1 MGAPNFQVHG
11 HDDGHG
17 HSHSHG
23 LLQRIG
29 YIALCVAVGALLL
42 LYLLGVVRTVAGIDL
57 ALILTLVAGYP
68 LIRHAILDLLQG
80 HFSSHLTIAIAAGAA
95 VWIGEYFA
103 AAEVMFI
110 MLIGEGIEHWTVDR
124 AKGAIAGFVAS
135 QPEQAR
141 VLRDGGEEL
150 VALEEVEIGDVVRV
164 LAGERVPVDGT
175 IERGESSVDQSSVTG
190 EPLPAQL
197 GVGDAVWSG
206 SLNEYGVLDIRSER
220 TGSDTTVA
228 RIASLIEDAQS
239 RRARVVRTA
248 DRLARFFLPA
258 VLVAAGGIYLFT
270 GEMMRTVAALI
281 VACPCALVLAT
292 PAAMASAIAR
302 LAREGALV
310 KGGDVIESLS
320 RIDACVFD
328 KTGTLTCGQPALT
341 GMTSVAGMD
350 EDRLLRLAASA
361 ELTSEHLLGRA
372 LVAEAR
378 ERQLDLSEPE
388 NFRRHPGR
396 GVTATVDGQ
405 EIAVGNQA
413 LLAEVLAAS
422 DAPAP
427 TGRSGPHSLVDAGEG
442 AGDALPAPGGARLD
456 STRAEDEL
464 AAVADHLVPT
474 PGSGETRLAVAVDG
488 AFRGVIALADP
499 LREEAADAVAD
510 LRRTGIDRIVMLTGD
525 AEATARAIGRR
536 AGIDEVEAELLPE
549 DKVHRIRDLSRVDA
563 ARSGRSGKGPAS
575 PGVLMV
581 GDGINDAPSLAAATV
596 GTAFGHGAAD
606 LSAEA
611 AQVVLLPDRLDY
623 LAPLL
628 RYSRR
633 VVARIRSSILI
644 FAFGINFVAVGF
656 AAFGWLPPAAAAI
669 VHQAASLL
677 VILNCVR
684 LLYEGRA
691 VAEREARGWRR
702 IPVLAGPVDGLA
714 AGWSA
719 WNTGRRRAVHRLE
732 HALEDAPARAR
743 AAAPRLLRAAP
754 FALAA
759 VWAASGLRT
768 IDPQEVGLVQRFGRH
783 VGGELGPG
791 LHWRLPWPVDRV
803 TRVEPYRLRVAAVGS
818 PRADAAPTGASYP
831 EPLAG
836 SVLRPGPSSAGG
848 QRGAVASPRSA
859 AQAPP
864 QSYEWNVRHAGFDDA
879 PPLERLMLTGDENL
893 VEVAA
898 RIHYRV
904 ADAAAFAFATA
915 DPALLVETSAER
927 SLRTVLAGHSLDD
940 VLTGKRD
947 GIEKAWRAHLA
958 ALLESLG
965 AGVEVVNATVQDA
978 HPPLDVVDAFR
989 DAASALEQRETLIDE
1004 AEGYALE
1011 RLPIARGEARRQL
1024 LEAEAYRTHRVEA
1037 GRGESERFEMRAGA
1051 YRRANDLHRFRL
1063 QLRTIEGSLAG
1074 KPKLI
1079 TDATGGRKR
1088 FVFVDE
1094 APDRLLD
1101 VFVPPPGPSQNEV
1114 DQ

>member
-1 MGAPNFQVHG
+1 MGSRF

-29 YIALCVAVGALLL
+29 YVALCAAVGVLLL

-141 VLRDGGEEL
+141 VLREGGEEL
-150 VALEEVEIGDVVRV
+150 VALEQVEIGDVVRV
-164 LAGERVPVDGT
+164 LAGERVPVDGM

-197 GVGDAVWSG
+197 GVGDTVWSG

-320 RIDACVFD
+320 RIDACVLD
-328 KTGTLTCGQPALT
+328 KTGTLTCGRPALT
-341 GMTSVAGMD
+341 AVAPVVGMA

-372 LVAEAR
+372 LVTEAR
-378 ERQLDLSEPE
+378 ERQLHLSEPGD
-388 NFRRHPGR
+388 FRLHPGR
-396 GVTATVDGQ
+396 GVTATVDGH

-413 LLAEVLAAS
+413 LLAEVI
-422 DAPAP
+422 
-427 TGRSGPHSLVDAGEG
+427 GEDQIG
-442 AGDALPAPGGARLD
+442 AM
-456 STRAEDEL
+456 AES
-464 AAVADHLVPT
+464 VVPT

-488 AFRGVIALADP
+488 ALAGALALADP
-499 LREEAADAVAD
+499 LRDEATEAVAD
-510 LRRTGIDRIVMLTGD
+510 LRQTGLDPIVMLTGD
-525 AEATARAIGRR
+525 AAGTARTIGRR
-536 AGIDEVEAELLPE
+536 AGIDQVQAELLPE
-549 DKVHRIRDLSRVDA
+549 DKVRRLGELSRGD
-563 ARSGRSGKGPAS
+563 RN
-575 PGVLMV
+575 VLMV
-581 GDGINDAPSLAAATV
+581 GDGINDAPSLAAASV
-596 GTAFGHGAAD
+596 GVAIGHGAAD

-623 LAPLL
+623 LAPLV

-691 VAEREARGWRR
+691 VAAREDRGFGRFR
-702 IPVLAGPVDGLA
+702 ILAGPVDGLA
-714 AGWSA
+714 AGWKA
-719 WNTGRRRAVHRLE
+719 FNAGRRATVHRIE
-732 HALEDAPARAR
+732 HALEGSPARIR
-743 AAAPRLLRAAP
+743 SAAPRLLRAAP

-759 VWAASGLRT
+759 VWAASGLRM
-768 IDPQEVGLVQRFGRH
+768 IDPQEVGLVQRFGQH

-791 LHWRLPWPVDRV
+791 LHLRWPWPVDRV
-803 TRVEPYRLRVAAVGS
+803 TRVEPDRLRMAAVGS
-818 PRADAAPTGASYP
+818 PR
-831 EPLAG
+831 
-836 SVLRPGPSSAGG
+836 
-848 QRGAVASPRSA
+848 GAVAGEAGA
-859 AQAPP
+859 AA
-864 QSYEWNVRHAGFDDA
+864 SYEWNVRHAGFDDT

-904 ADAAAFAFATA
+904 ADAAAFAFVTV

-947 GIEKAWRAHLA
+947 GIEKAWHSHLA

-965 AGVEVVNATVQDA
+965 AGVEVVSATVQDA

-989 DAASALEQRETLIDE
+989 DAASALEERETLIDE

-1024 LEAEAYRTHRVEA
+1024 LEAEAYQNRRVEA
-1037 GRGESERFEMRAGA
+1037 GRGESERFELRAGA

-1063 QLRTIEGSLAG
+1063 QLQTIEGSLAG

-1094 APDRLLD
+1094 TPDRLLD

-1114 DQ
+1114 EQ

>member
-1 MGAPNFQVHG
+1 MGAHFH
-11 HDDGHG
+11 DGHG

-29 YIALCVAVGALLL
+29 YIALCGAVGVLLL
-42 LYLLGVVRTVAGIDL
+42 LYLLGTLRSVAGIDL

-68 LIRHAILDLLQG
+68 LIRHAILDLLHG

-95 VWIGEYFA
+95 VAIGEYFA

-135 QPEQAR
+135 QPDQAR
-141 VLRDGGEEL
+141 VLRNGHEEL
-150 VALEEVEIGDVVRV
+150 IALDEVEIGDLVRV

-190 EPLPAQL
+190 EPLPAEL
-197 GVGDAVWSG
+197 GIGDAVWSG
-206 SLNEYGVLDIRSER
+206 SLNEYGVLEIRSER
-220 TGSDTTVA
+220 TGNDTTVA
-228 RIASLIEDAQS
+228 RIAGLIEDAQS

-248 DRLARFFLPA
+248 DKLARYFLPA
-258 VLVAAGGIYLFT
+258 VLLAAGGIYFFT

-328 KTGTLTCGQPALT
+328 KTGTLTCGRPAVT
-341 GMTSVAGMD
+341 AIAPAAGVTD
-350 EDRLLRLAASA
+350 DSLLQLAASA

-378 ERQLDLSEPE
+378 ERRLDLSEPE
-388 NFRRHPGR
+388 SFKLHPGR
-396 GVTATVDGQ
+396 GVTATALGR
-405 EIAVGNQA
+405 EIAVGNQG
-413 LLAEVLAAS
+413 LLAEVLPE
-422 DAPAP
+422 D
-427 TGRSGPHSLVDAGEG
+427 D
-442 AGDALPAPGGARLD
+442 LD
-456 STRAEDEL
+456 
-464 AAVADHLVPT
+464 AVAEMLQPA

-488 AFRGVIALADP
+488 AFCGAIALADP
-499 LREEAADAVAD
+499 LRDEASDAVAD
-510 LRRTGIDRIVMLTGD
+510 LRRTGADPIVMLTGD

-536 AGIDEVEAELLPE
+536 TRIDQVHAELLPE
-549 DKVHRIRDLSRVDA
+549 DKVRRLRDLSRGD
-563 ARSGRSGKGPAS
+563 RN
-575 PGVLMV
+575 VLMV

-596 GTAFGHGAAD
+596 GVAIGHGAAD

-623 LAPLL
+623 IAPLL

-656 AAFGWLPPAAAAI
+656 AAFGLLPPAAAAI

-691 VAEREARGWRR
+691 VAAREGRGLRR
-702 IPVLAGPVDGLA
+702 FPALASGMDGMTA
-714 AGWSA
+714 TWSS
-719 WNTGRRRAVHRLE
+719 WNAGRRDAVHRLE
-732 HALEDAPARAR
+732 HALQDSPARFR
-743 AAAPRLLRAAP
+743 SLAPRLLRAAP
-754 FALAA
+754 LAILA
-759 VWAASGLRT
+759 VWAASGIRM

-783 VGGELGPG
+783 VGDELGPG
-791 LHWRLPWPVDRV
+791 LHWRWPWPVDRV
-803 TRVEPYRLRVAAVGS
+803 TRVEPDRLRVAAIGS
-818 PRADAAPTGASYP
+818 PRAATPAGADGTADG
-831 EPLAG
+831 EA
-836 SVLRPGPSSAGG
+836 
-848 QRGAVASPRSA
+848 
-859 AQAPP
+859 
-864 QSYEWNVRHAGFDDA
+864 SYEWNVRHAGFDEA

-904 ADAAAFAFATA
+904 ADTAAFAFSTVE
-915 DPALLVETSAER
+915 PALLVEATAER

-940 VLTGKRD
+940 VLTGQRV
-947 GIEKAWRAHLA
+947 GIEKAWAAHLA
-958 ALLESLG
+958 ALLENLG
-965 AGVEVVNATVQDA
+965 TGVEVVSATVQDA

-989 DAASALEQRETLIDE
+989 DAASALEERETLIDE

-1011 RLPIARGEARRQL
+1011 RLPIARGEASRQR
-1024 LEAEAYRTHRVEA
+1024 LEAEAYRTRRVEA
-1037 GRGESERFEMRAGA
+1037 GHGESERFELRAGQ
-1051 YRRANDLHRFRL
+1051 YRQARALHRFRL
-1063 QLRTIEGSLAG
+1063 QIETLESALSG

-1079 TDATGGRKR
+1079 TDAATGRKR

-1094 APDRLLD
+1094 VPDRLLD
-1101 VFVPPPGPSQNEV
+1101 VYVPPPGTPQNEV
-1114 DQ
+1114 DR

>member
-1 MGAPNFQVHG
+1 MGAPDFQVHG

-29 YIALCVAVGALLL
+29 YIALCVAVGVLLL

-141 VLRDGGEEL
+141 VLRDGTGETAEL
-150 VALEEVEIGDVVRV
+150 VALGEVEIGDLVRV
-164 LAGERVPVDGT
+164 LAGERVPVDGM

-220 TGSDTTVA
+220 TGNDTTVA

-248 DRLARFFLPA
+248 DKLARFFLPA

-320 RIDACVFD
+320 RIDACVLD
-328 KTGTLTCGQPALT
+328 KTGTLTCGRPALT
-341 GMTSVAGMD
+341 AIAPVAGMA

-361 ELTSEHLLGRA
+361 ELTSEHLLGRT
-372 LVAEAR
+372 LVTEAR

-388 NFRRHPGR
+388 NFQLHPGR
-396 GVTATVDGQ
+396 GVTATVDGH

-413 LLAEVLAAS
+413 LLAEV
-422 DAPAP
+422 
-427 TGRSGPHSLVDAGEG
+427 VGEDG
-442 AGDALPAPGGARLD
+442 ID
-456 STRAEDEL
+456 
-464 AAVADHLVPT
+464 AVAECVVPT

-488 AFRGVIALADP
+488 VLAGALALADP
-499 LREEAADAVAD
+499 LRAEATDAVAD
-510 LRRTGIDRIVMLTGD
+510 LRQAGVDPIVMLTGD
-525 AEATARAIGRR
+525 AEGTARTIGRR
-536 AGIDEVEAELLPE
+536 AGIDQVQAELLPE
-549 DKVHRIRDLSRVDA
+549 DKVGRLGELSRAD
-563 ARSGRSGKGPAS
+563 RN
-575 PGVLMV
+575 VLMV
-581 GDGINDAPSLAAATV
+581 GDGINDAPSLAAASV
-596 GTAFGHGAAD
+596 GVAIGHGAAD

-628 RYSRR
+628 RYARR

-691 VAEREARGWRR
+691 VAAREDRGFGRFR
-702 IPVLAGPVDGLA
+702 MLAGPVDGLV
-714 AGWSA
+714 AGWKA
-719 WNTGRRRAVHRLE
+719 FNAGRRATVHRLE
-732 HALEDAPARAR
+732 HALEGSPTRIR
-743 AAAPRLLRAAP
+743 YAAPRMLRAAP

-759 VWAASGLRT
+759 IWAASGLRM

-791 LHWRLPWPVDRV
+791 LHLRWPWPVDRV
-803 TRVEPYRLRVAAVGS
+803 TRVEPDRLRMAAVGS
-818 PRADAAPTGASYP
+818 PRGATSTEAGA
-831 EPLAG
+831 EP
-836 SVLRPGPSSAGG
+836 
-848 QRGAVASPRSA
+848 
-859 AQAPP
+859 
-864 QSYEWNVRHAGFDDA
+864 SYEWNVRHAGFDET

-904 ADAAAFAFATA
+904 ADTAAFAFAAA
-915 DPALLVETSAER
+915 DPARLVETSAER

-940 VLTGKRD
+940 VLTGQRD
-947 GIEKAWRAHLA
+947 GIENAWRAHLA
-958 ALLESLG
+958 ALLEGLG
-965 AGVEVVNATVQDA
+965 AGVEVVSATVQDA

-989 DAASALEQRETLIDE
+989 DAASALEERETLIDE

-1024 LEAEAYRTHRVEA
+1024 LEAEAYQNRRVEA

-1063 QLRTIEGSLAG
+1063 QLQTIEGSLAG

-1094 APDRLLD
+1094 TPDRLLD
-1101 VFVPPPGPSQNEV
+1101 VFVPPPGSAQNEV
-1114 DQ
+1114 NQ

>member
-1 MGAPNFQVHG
+1 MGAHF

-29 YIALCVAVGALLL
+29 YIALCVAVGVLLL

-141 VLRDGGEEL
+141 VLRDGTEETAEL
-150 VALEEVEIGDVVRV
+150 VALDEVEIGDLVRV
-164 LAGERVPVDGT
+164 LAGERVPVDGM

-197 GVGDAVWSG
+197 GVGDSVWSG

-248 DRLARFFLPA
+248 DKLARFFLPA

-320 RIDACVFD
+320 RIDACVLD
-328 KTGTLTCGQPALT
+328 KTGTLTCGRPALT
-341 GMTSVAGMD
+341 AIAPVGDMA

-372 LVAEAR
+372 LVTEAR
-378 ERQLDLSEPE
+378 ARRLDLSEPE
-388 NFRRHPGR
+388 NFRLHPGR
-396 GVTATVDGQ
+396 GVTATVDGH

-413 LLAEVLAAS
+413 LLADIV
-422 DAPAP
+422 
-427 TGRSGPHSLVDAGEG
+427 GEDG
-442 AGDALPAPGGARLD
+442 MD
-456 STRAEDEL
+456 
-464 AAVADHLVPT
+464 AVAESVVPT

-488 AFRGVIALADP
+488 ALAGALALADP
-499 LREEAADAVAD
+499 LRDEATEAVAD
-510 LRRTGIDRIVMLTGD
+510 LRQTGVDPIVMLTGD
-525 AEATARAIGRR
+525 AAGTARTIGHR
-536 AGIDEVEAELLPE
+536 AGIDQVQAELLPE
-549 DKVHRIRDLSRVDA
+549 DKVHRLGELSRGD
-563 ARSGRSGKGPAS
+563 RN
-575 PGVLMV
+575 VLMV
-581 GDGINDAPSLAAATV
+581 GDGINDAPSLAAASV
-596 GTAFGHGAAD
+596 GVAIGHGAAD
-606 LSAEA
+606 FSAEA

-691 VAEREARGWRR
+691 VAAREDRGFGRFR
-702 IPVLAGPVDGLA
+702 ILAGPVEGLV
-714 AGWSA
+714 AGWKTF
-719 WNTGRRRAVHRLE
+719 NVGRRATVHRLE
-732 HALEDAPARAR
+732 HALEDSPARIR
-743 AAAPRLLRAAP
+743 SAAPRLLRAAP

-759 VWAASGLRT
+759 VWAASGLRM
-768 IDPQEVGLVQRFGRH
+768 IDPQEVGLVQRFGQH

-791 LHWRLPWPVDRV
+791 LHLRWPWPVDRV
-803 TRVEPYRLRVAAVGS
+803 TRVEPDRLRMAAVGS
-818 PRADAAPTGASYP
+818 PR
-831 EPLAG
+831 
-836 SVLRPGPSSAGG
+836 
-848 QRGAVASPRSA
+848 GAVSNETGVPA
-859 AQAPP
+859 
-864 QSYEWNVRHAGFDDA
+864 SYEWNVRHAGFDET

-904 ADAAAFAFATA
+904 ADAAAFAFAAA
-915 DPALLVETSAER
+915 DPARLVEASAER

-940 VLTGKRD
+940 VLTGERD
-947 GIEKAWRAHLA
+947 GIEKAWHAHLA
-958 ALLESLG
+958 ALLGSLG
-965 AGVEVVNATVQDA
+965 AGVEVVSATLQDA

-989 DAASALEQRETLIDE
+989 DAASALEERETLIDE

-1011 RLPIARGEARRQL
+1011 RLPLARGEARRQL
-1024 LEAEAYRTHRVEA
+1024 LEAEAYQRRRVEA
-1037 GRGESERFEMRAGA
+1037 GRGESERFELRAGA

-1063 QLRTIEGSLAG
+1063 QLQTIEGSLAG

-1101 VFVPPPGPSQNEV
+1101 VFVPPPGPAQNEV

>member
-1 MGAPNFQVHG
+1 MGAPNFQVHS

-29 YIALCVAVGALLL
+29 YVALCVAVGVLLL
-42 LYLLGVVRTVAGIDL
+42 LYLLGVVRTVAGVDL

-103 AAEVMFI
+103 AAEVMLI

-164 LAGERVPVDGT
+164 LAGERVPVDGM

-197 GVGDAVWSG
+197 GIGDAVWSG

-320 RIDACVFD
+320 RIDACVLD
-328 KTGTLTCGQPALT
+328 KTGTLTCGRPALT
-341 GMTSVAGMD
+341 AIAPAGGMA

-372 LVAEAR
+372 LVTEAR

-388 NFRRHPGR
+388 NFRLHPGR
-396 GVTATVDGQ
+396 GVTATVDGH

-413 LLAEVLAAS
+413 LLAEVIG
-422 DAPAP
+422 D
-427 TGRSGPHSLVDAGEG
+427 DQIG
-442 AGDALPAPGGARLD
+442 AM
-456 STRAEDEL
+456 AESVL
-464 AAVADHLVPT
+464 PT

-488 AFRGVIALADP
+488 ALAGALALADP
-499 LREEAADAVAD
+499 LRDEATEAVAD
-510 LRRTGIDRIVMLTGD
+510 LRQAGLEPIVMLTGD
-525 AEATARAIGRR
+525 AEGTARTIGRR
-536 AGIDEVEAELLPE
+536 AGIDQVQAELLPE
-549 DKVHRIRDLSRVDA
+549 EKVRRLGELSRGD
-563 ARSGRSGKGPAS
+563 RN
-575 PGVLMV
+575 VLMV
-581 GDGINDAPSLAAATV
+581 GDGINDAPSLAAASV
-596 GTAFGHGAAD
+596 GVAIGHGAAD

-691 VAEREARGWRR
+691 VAAREDRGFGRFR
-702 IPVLAGPVDGLA
+702 LLAGPVDGLA
-714 AGWSA
+714 AGWNA
-719 WNTGRRRAVHRLE
+719 FNAGRRATVHRLE
-732 HALEDAPARAR
+732 HALQDSPARIR
-743 AAAPRLLRAAP
+743 SAAPRLLRAAP

-759 VWAASGLRT
+759 VWAASGLRM
-768 IDPQEVGLVQRFGRH
+768 IDPQEVGLVQRFGQH

-791 LHWRLPWPVDRV
+791 LHLRWPWPVDRV
-803 TRVEPYRLRVAAVGS
+803 TRVEPDRLRMAAVGS
-818 PRADAAPTGASYP
+818 PREAGAGEAGAPA
-831 EPLAG
+831 
-836 SVLRPGPSSAGG
+836 
-848 QRGAVASPRSA
+848 
-859 AQAPP
+859 
-864 QSYEWNVRHAGFDDA
+864 SYEWNVRHAGFDDT

-904 ADAAAFAFATA
+904 ADAAAFTFATA

-940 VLTGKRD
+940 VLTGRRD
-947 GIEKAWRAHLA
+947 GIEKAWHSHLA

-965 AGVEVVNATVQDA
+965 AGVEVVSATVQDA

-989 DAASALEQRETLIDE
+989 DAASALEERETLIDE

-1024 LEAEAYRTHRVEA
+1024 LEAEAYQSRRVEE
-1037 GRGESERFEMRAGA
+1037 GRGESERFELRAGA

-1063 QLRTIEGSLAG
+1063 QLQTIEGSLAG

-1094 APDRLLD
+1094 TPDRLLD

-1114 DQ
+1114 EQ

>member
-1 MGAPNFQVHG
+1 MGAHF
-11 HDDGHG
+11 HDEGHG

-29 YIALCVAVGALLL
+29 YIALCVAVGVLLL

-57 ALILTLVAGYP
+57 ALVLTLVAGYP

-141 VLRDGGEEL
+141 VLRDGGEEF
-150 VALEEVEIGDVVRV
+150 VALGEVEIGDLVRV
-164 LAGERVPVDGT
+164 LAGERVPVDGM

-248 DRLARFFLPA
+248 DKLARYFLPA
-258 VLVAAGGIYLFT
+258 VLVAAGAIYLFT

-320 RIDACVFD
+320 RIDSCVLD
-328 KTGTLTCGQPALT
+328 KTGTLTCGRPALT
-341 GMTSVAGMD
+341 AIAPVAGMAD
-350 EDRLLRLAASA
+350 DRLLRLAASA

-372 LVAEAR
+372 LVTEAR

-388 NFRRHPGR
+388 NFRLHPGR
-396 GVTATVDGQ
+396 GVTATVDGH
-405 EIAVGNQA
+405 EVAVGNQA
-413 LLAEVLAAS
+413 LLADIV
-422 DAPAP
+422 
-427 TGRSGPHSLVDAGEG
+427 GENG
-442 AGDALPAPGGARLD
+442 ID
-456 STRAEDEL
+456 
-464 AAVADHLVPT
+464 AVAESVVPT

-488 AFRGVIALADP
+488 VLAGALALADP
-499 LREEAADAVAD
+499 LRDEATHAVAD
-510 LRRTGIDRIVMLTGD
+510 LRQAGVDPIVMLTGD
-525 AEATARAIGRR
+525 AKGTARTIGRR
-536 AGIDEVEAELLPE
+536 AGIDQVQAELLPE
-549 DKVHRIRDLSRVDA
+549 DKVRRLGELSRGD
-563 ARSGRSGKGPAS
+563 RN
-575 PGVLMV
+575 VLMV
-581 GDGINDAPSLAAATV
+581 GDGINDAPSLAAASV
-596 GTAFGHGAAD
+596 GVAIGHGAAD

-628 RYSRR
+628 RYARR

-656 AAFGWLPPAAAAI
+656 AAFGWLPPAGAAI

-691 VAEREARGWRR
+691 VAAREERGLGRFRTLAAPVGGLVAGWR
-702 IPVLAGPVDGLA
+702 
-714 AGWSA
+714 A
-719 WNTGRRRAVHRLE
+719 WNAGRRAAVHRLE
-732 HALEDAPARAR
+732 HALQDSPARIR
-743 AAAPRLLRAAP
+743 SAAPRLLRAAP

-759 VWAASGLRT
+759 VWAASGLRM
-768 IDPQEVGLVQRFGRH
+768 IDPQEVGLVQRFGQH
-783 VGGELGPG
+783 VGDELGPG
-791 LHWRLPWPVDRV
+791 LHLRWPWPVDRV
-803 TRVEPYRLRVAAVGS
+803 TRVEPDRLRMAAVGS
-818 PRADAAPTGASYP
+818 PRGAASTETGVPA
-831 EPLAG
+831 
-836 SVLRPGPSSAGG
+836 
-848 QRGAVASPRSA
+848 
-859 AQAPP
+859 
-864 QSYEWNVRHAGFDDA
+864 SYEWNVRHAGFDET

-904 ADAAAFAFATA
+904 ADAAAFAFATD

-958 ALLESLG
+958 ALLENLG
-965 AGVEVVNATVQDA
+965 AGVEVVSATVQDA

-989 DAASALEQRETLIDE
+989 DAASALEERETLIDE

-1024 LEAEAYRTHRVEA
+1024 LEAEAYQNRRVEA
-1037 GRGESERFEMRAGA
+1037 GRGESERFELRAGA

-1063 QLRTIEGSLAG
+1063 QLQTIEGSLAG

-1094 APDRLLD
+1094 TPDRLLD
-1101 VFVPPPGPSQNEV
+1101 VFVPPPGPAQNEV

>member
-1 MGAPNFQVHG
+1 MGAHF

-17 HSHSHG
+17 HGHSHG

-29 YIALCVAVGALLL
+29 FIALCGAVGVLLL
-42 LYLLGVVRTVAGIDL
+42 LYLTGALRTVAGIDL

-68 LIRHAILDLLQG
+68 LIRHAILDLLRG

-95 VWIGEYFA
+95 VAIGEYFA

-124 AKGAIAGFVAS
+124 AKGAIAGFVSS
-135 QPEQAR
+135 QPDQVR

-150 VALEEVEIGDVVRV
+150 VPLHEVEVGDLVRV
-164 LAGERVPVDGT
+164 LAGERVAVDGT

-190 EPLPAQL
+190 EPLPAEL

-228 RIASLIEDAQS
+228 RIANLIEDAQS

-248 DRLARFFLPA
+248 DRLARYFLPA
-258 VLVAAGGIYLFT
+258 VLVAAAAIYFFT

-320 RIDACVFD
+320 RIDTCALD
-328 KTGTLTCGQPALT
+328 KTGTLTCGRPALAAILP
-341 GMTSVAGMD
+341 VAGMT
-350 EDRLLRLAASA
+350 ENRLLQLAASA

-372 LVAEAR
+372 LVTEAR
-378 ERQLDLSEPE
+378 ERQFALSEPE
-388 NFRRHPGR
+388 SFKLHPGR
-396 GVTATVDGQ
+396 GVTATALGH

-413 LLAEVLAAS
+413 LLADVVNQDDL
-422 DAPAP
+422 DAIAE
-427 TGRSGPHSLVDAGEG
+427 SLQ
-442 AGDALPAPGGARLD
+442 
-456 STRAEDEL
+456 
-464 AAVADHLVPT
+464 PT
-474 PGSGETRLAVAVDG
+474 PGSGETRLAVAIDG
-488 AFRGVIALADP
+488 AFAGAIALADP
-499 LREEAADAVAD
+499 LRDEATDAVAD
-510 LRRTGIDRIVMLTGD
+510 LRRAGVDPIVMLTGD
-525 AEATARAIGRR
+525 AEATARAIGRLAR
-536 AGIDEVEAELLPE
+536 IDQVQAELLPE
-549 DKVHRIRDLSRVDA
+549 EKVRRLRDLSRGE
-563 ARSGRSGKGPAS
+563 RN
-575 PGVLMV
+575 VLMV

-596 GTAFGHGAAD
+596 GVAIGHGAAD

-644 FAFGINFVAVGF
+644 FAFGVNFVAVGF

-691 VAEREARGWRR
+691 VAERQGGRLGRFPA
-702 IPVLAGPVDGLA
+702 LAGAAEGMA
-714 AGWSA
+714 AGWRS
-719 WNTGRRRAVHRLE
+719 WNAGRREAVHRLE
-732 HALEDAPARAR
+732 HALEDSPARLR
-743 AAAPRLLRAAP
+743 SLAPRLLRAAP
-754 FALAA
+754 FAVLA
-759 VWAASGLRT
+759 VWAASGVRT
-768 IDPQEVGLVQRFGRH
+768 IGPQEVGLAQRFGRH

-791 LHWRLPWPVDRV
+791 LHWRWPWPVDRV
-803 TRVEPYRLRVAAVGS
+803 TRVEPDRLRVAAVGS
-818 PRADAAPTGASYP
+818 PRSPAPTGASG
-831 EPLAG
+831 A
-836 SVLRPGPSSAGG
+836 AGG
-848 QRGAVASPRSA
+848 EAT
-859 AQAPP
+859 
-864 QSYEWNVRHAGFDDA
+864 YEWNVRHAGFDET

-898 RIHYRV
+898 RVHYRV
-904 ADAAAFAFATA
+904 ADPAAFTFATA
-915 DPALLVETSAER
+915 DPALLVEASAER
-927 SLRTVLAGHSLDD
+927 SLRTVLASHSLDD
-940 VLTGKRD
+940 VLTGKRE
-947 GIEKAWRAHLA
+947 GIERAWSEHLA
-958 ALLESLG
+958 AVLDRLG
-965 AGVEVVNATVQDA
+965 IGVEVVSATVQDA

-989 DAASALEQRETLIDE
+989 DAASALEERETLIDQ

-1011 RLPIARGEARRQL
+1011 RLPVARGEAQRQL
-1024 LEAEAYRTHRVEA
+1024 LEAEGYRNERVEA
-1037 GRGESERFEMRAGA
+1037 GRGESRRFELRAGG
-1051 YRRANDLHRFRL
+1051 YRRDLNLHRFRL
-1063 QLRTIEGSLAG
+1063 QLETLESSLAG
-1074 KPKLI
+1074 RPKLI
-1079 TDATGGRKR
+1079 TDADAGRKR

-1094 APDRLLD
+1094 PGDRLLD
-1101 VFVPPPGPSQNEV
+1101 VYVPPPGTAQNEV

>member
-1 MGAPNFQVHG
+1 MGAHF

-29 YIALCVAVGALLL
+29 YIALCVAVGVLLL
-42 LYLLGVVRTVAGIDL
+42 LYLLDVVRTVAGIDL

-80 HFSSHLTIAIAAGAA
+80 RFSSHLTIAIAAGAA

-110 MLIGEGIEHWTVDR
+110 MLVGEGIEHWTVDR

-141 VLRDGGEEL
+141 VLRNGGEEL
-150 VALEEVEIGDVVRV
+150 VALGEVEIGDLVRV
-164 LAGERVPVDGT
+164 LAGERVPVDGM

-197 GVGDAVWSG
+197 GIGDAVWSG

-220 TGSDTTVA
+220 TGGDTTVA
-228 RIASLIEDAQS
+228 RIARLIEDAQS

-248 DRLARFFLPA
+248 DKLARYFLPA
-258 VLVAAGGIYLFT
+258 VLVAAAGIYLFT

-302 LAREGALV
+302 LAREGVLV

-320 RIDACVFD
+320 RIDACVLD
-328 KTGTLTCGQPALT
+328 KTGTLTCGRPALT
-341 GMTSVAGMD
+341 AIAPVGGMA

-372 LVAEAR
+372 LVTEAR
-378 ERQLDLSEPE
+378 ERRLDLSEPE
-388 NFRRHPGR
+388 SFRLHPGR
-396 GVTATVDGQ
+396 GVTATVDGH

-413 LLAEVLAAS
+413 LVAEV
-422 DAPAP
+422 
-427 TGRSGPHSLVDAGEG
+427 VGE
-442 AGDALPAPGGARLD
+442 DRM
-456 STRAEDEL
+456 
-464 AAVADHLVPT
+464 AAVAESVVPT

-488 AFRGVIALADP
+488 AMAGALALADP
-499 LREEAADAVAD
+499 LRDQATEAVAD
-510 LRRTGIDRIVMLTGD
+510 LRQTGVDPIVMLTGD
-525 AEATARAIGRR
+525 AETTARTIGRQ
-536 AGIDEVEAELLPE
+536 AGIDQVQAELLPE
-549 DKVHRIRDLSRVDA
+549 DKVRRLGELSRGD
-563 ARSGRSGKGPAS
+563 RN
-575 PGVLMV
+575 VLMV
-581 GDGINDAPSLAAATV
+581 GDGINDAPSLAAAAV
-596 GTAFGHGAAD
+596 GVAIGHGAAD

-628 RYSRR
+628 RYARR

-669 VHQAASLL
+669 VHQTASLL

-691 VAEREARGWRR
+691 VAAREGRGLGRFR
-702 IPVLAGPVDGLA
+702 IVAGPVDGLV
-714 AGWSA
+714 AGWRSFDA
-719 WNTGRRRAVHRLE
+719 GRRATVHRLE
-732 HALEDAPARAR
+732 HALEESPARIR
-743 AAAPRLLRAAP
+743 SAAPRLLRAAA
-754 FALAA
+754 FALALI
-759 VWAASGLRT
+759 WAASGLRM
-768 IDPQEVGLVQRFGRH
+768 IDPQEIGLVQRFGRH

-791 LHWRLPWPVDRV
+791 LHLRWPRPVDRV
-803 TRVEPYRLRVAAVGS
+803 TRVEPDRLRMAAVGS
-818 PRADAAPTGASYP
+818 PRGATAT
-831 EPLAG
+831 EA
-836 SVLRPGPSSAGG
+836 
-848 QRGAVASPRSA
+848 GAVP
-859 AQAPP
+859 
-864 QSYEWNVRHAGFDDA
+864 SYEWNARHAGFDET

-904 ADAAAFAFATA
+904 ADAAAFAFTTA

-940 VLTGKRD
+940 VLTGERE
-947 GIEKAWRAHLA
+947 GIEMAWQTHLA

-965 AGVEVVNATVQDA
+965 AGVEVVSATVQDA

-989 DAASALEQRETLIDE
+989 DAASALEERETLIDE

-1024 LEAEAYRTHRVEA
+1024 LEAEAYQNRRVEA
-1037 GRGESERFEMRAGA
+1037 GRGESERFELRAGA

-1063 QLRTIEGSLAG
+1063 QLQTIERSLAG

-1094 APDRLLD
+1094 ASGRLLD
-1101 VFVPPPGPSQNEV
+1101 VFVPPPGSAQNEV

>member
-29 YIALCVAVGALLL
+29 YIALCVAVGVLLL

-57 ALILTLVAGYP
+57 ALILTLIAGYP

-141 VLRDGGEEL
+141 VLRDGREEL
-150 VALEEVEIGDVVRV
+150 VALGEVEIGDMVRV
-164 LAGERVPVDGT
+164 LAGERVPVDGL

-220 TGSDTTVA
+220 TGNDTTVA
-228 RIASLIEDAQS
+228 RIASLIEYAQS

-248 DRLARFFLPA
+248 DKLARFFLPA

-320 RIDACVFD
+320 RIDACVLD
-328 KTGTLTCGQPALT
+328 KTGTLTCGRPALT
-341 GMTSVAGMD
+341 AIAPVGAVP

-378 ERQLDLSEPE
+378 ERQLDLSEPG
-388 NFRRHPGR
+388 NFRLHPGR
-396 GVTATVDGQ
+396 GVTATVDGH

-413 LLAEVLAAS
+413 LLAEV
-422 DAPAP
+422 
-427 TGRSGPHSLVDAGEG
+427 VGEDG
-442 AGDALPAPGGARLD
+442 I
-456 STRAEDEL
+456 
-464 AAVADHLVPT
+464 AAVAESVVPA

-488 AFRGVIALADP
+488 ALAGALALADP
-499 LREEAADAVAD
+499 LRDEATEAVAD
-510 LRRTGIDRIVMLTGD
+510 LRQTGVDPIVMLTGD
-525 AEATARAIGRR
+525 AAGTARTIGRR
-536 AGIDEVEAELLPE
+536 AGIDQVQAELLPE
-549 DKVHRIRDLSRVDA
+549 DKVRRLGELSRGD
-563 ARSGRSGKGPAS
+563 RN
-575 PGVLMV
+575 VLMV
-581 GDGINDAPSLAAATV
+581 GDGINDAPSLAAASV
-596 GTAFGHGAAD
+596 GVAIGHGAAD

-628 RYSRR
+628 RYARR

-669 VHQAASLL
+669 VHQTASLL

-691 VAEREARGWRR
+691 VAAREDRGFGRFR
-702 IPVLAGPVDGLA
+702 ILAGPVDGLV
-714 AGWSA
+714 AGWKGFNA
-719 WNTGRRRAVHRLE
+719 GRRDAVHRLE
-732 HALEDAPARAR
+732 HALEDSPARIR
-743 AAAPRLLRAAP
+743 SAAPRLLRAAP
-754 FALAA
+754 FALVAI
-759 VWAASGLRT
+759 WAASGLRM

-791 LHWRLPWPVDRV
+791 LHLRWPWPVDRV
-803 TRVEPYRLRVAAVGS
+803 TRVEPDRLRMAAVGS
-818 PRADAAPTGASYP
+818 PRGALPS
-831 EPLAG
+831 EP
-836 SVLRPGPSSAGG
+836 
-848 QRGAVASPRSA
+848 GAEP
-859 AQAPP
+859 
-864 QSYEWNVRHAGFDDA
+864 SYEWNVRHAGFDET

-904 ADAAAFAFATA
+904 ADAAAFAFAAA

-940 VLTGKRD
+940 VLTGRRD
-947 GIEKAWRAHLA
+947 GIEKAWHAHLA

-965 AGVEVVNATVQDA
+965 AGVEVVSATVQDA

-989 DAASALEQRETLIDE
+989 DAASALEERETLIDE

-1024 LEAEAYRTHRVEA
+1024 LEAEAYQKRRVEA
-1037 GRGESERFEMRAGA
+1037 GRGESERFAMRAGA

-1063 QLRTIEGSLAG
+1063 QLQTIEGSLAG

-1094 APDRLLD
+1094 TSDRLLD
-1101 VFVPPPGPSQNEV
+1101 VFVPPPGTAQNEV
-1114 DQ
+1114 EQ

>member
-1 MGAPNFQVHG
+1 MGAPNFQVHSD
-11 HDDGHG
+11 DDGHG

-29 YIALCVAVGALLL
+29 YVALCVAVGVLLL

-150 VALEEVEIGDVVRV
+150 VPLEEVEIGDVVRV
-164 LAGERVPVDGT
+164 LAGERVPVDGM

-248 DRLARFFLPA
+248 DKLARYFLPA

-320 RIDACVFD
+320 RIDACVLD
-328 KTGTLTCGQPALT
+328 KTGTLTCGRPALT
-341 GMTSVAGMD
+341 AIAPAGGMA

-378 ERQLDLSEPE
+378 ERQLDLAEPG
-388 NFRRHPGR
+388 NFRLHPGR
-396 GVTATVDGQ
+396 GVTATVDGH

-413 LLAEVLAAS
+413 LLAEV
-422 DAPAP
+422 
-427 TGRSGPHSLVDAGEG
+427 VGEDQLG
-442 AGDALPAPGGARLD
+442 
-456 STRAEDEL
+456 
-464 AAVADHLVPT
+464 AVAESVLPT

-488 AFRGVIALADP
+488 ALAGALALADP
-499 LREEAADAVAD
+499 LRDEATEAVAD
-510 LRRTGIDRIVMLTGD
+510 LRRTGLDPIVMLTGD
-525 AEATARAIGRR
+525 AEGTARTIGSR
-536 AGIDEVEAELLPE
+536 AGIDQVQAELLPE
-549 DKVHRIRDLSRVDA
+549 DKVRRLGELSRGD
-563 ARSGRSGKGPAS
+563 RN
-575 PGVLMV
+575 VLMV
-581 GDGINDAPSLAAATV
+581 GDGINDAPSLAAASV
-596 GTAFGHGAAD
+596 GVAIGHGAAD

-656 AAFGWLPPAAAAI
+656 AAFGWLPPAAAAV

-691 VAEREARGWRR
+691 VAAREDRGLGRFR
-702 IPVLAGPVDGLA
+702 ILAGPVDGLA
-714 AGWSA
+714 AGWKA
-719 WNTGRRRAVHRLE
+719 FNAGRHATVHRIE
-732 HALEDAPARAR
+732 HALEDSPARIR
-743 AAAPRLLRAAP
+743 SAAPRLLRAAP
-754 FALAA
+754 LALAA
-759 VWAASGLRT
+759 VWVSSGLRM
-768 IDPQEVGLVQRFGRH
+768 IDPQEVGLVQRFGQH

-791 LHWRLPWPVDRV
+791 LHLRWPWPIDRV
-803 TRVEPYRLRVAAVGS
+803 TRVEPDRLRMAAVGS
-818 PRADAAPTGASYP
+818 PREAGAGETGA
-831 EPLAG
+831 
-836 SVLRPGPSSAGG
+836 
-848 QRGAVASPRSA
+848 A
-859 AQAPP
+859 A
-864 QSYEWNVRHAGFDDA
+864 SYEWNVRHAGFDET

-915 DPALLVETSAER
+915 DPARLVETSAER

-940 VLTGKRD
+940 VLTGRRD
-947 GIEKAWRAHLA
+947 GIEKAWHAHLA

-965 AGVEVVNATVQDA
+965 AGVEVVSATVQDA

-989 DAASALEQRETLIDE
+989 DAASALEERETLIDE

-1024 LEAEAYRTHRVEA
+1024 LEAEAYQNRRVEA
-1037 GRGESERFEMRAGA
+1037 GRGESERFELRAGA

-1063 QLRTIEGSLAG
+1063 QLQTIEGSLAG

-1094 APDRLLD
+1094 TPDRLLD
-1101 VFVPPPGPSQNEV
+1101 VFVPPPGPAQNEV
-1114 DQ
+1114 EQ

>member
-11 HDDGHG
+11 QDDGHG

-23 LLQRIG
+23 LLQRVG
-29 YIALCVAVGALLL
+29 YIALCVAVGVLLL

-164 LAGERVPVDGT
+164 LAGERVPVDGM
-175 IERGESSVDQSSVTG
+175 IERGASSVDQSSVTG

-228 RIASLIEDAQS
+228 RIANLIEDAQS

-248 DRLARFFLPA
+248 DKLARYFLPA

-320 RIDACVFD
+320 RIDACVLD
-328 KTGTLTCGQPALT
+328 KTGTLTCGRPALT
-341 GMTSVAGMD
+341 AIAPVGGMA

-372 LVAEAR
+372 LVTEAR

-388 NFRRHPGR
+388 DFRLHPGR
-396 GVTATVDGQ
+396 GVTATVDGH

-413 LLAEVLAAS
+413 LLAEVI
-422 DAPAP
+422 
-427 TGRSGPHSLVDAGEG
+427 GKEQIG
-442 AGDALPAPGGARLD
+442 
-456 STRAEDEL
+456 
-464 AAVADHLVPT
+464 AVAESVLPT

-488 AFRGVIALADP
+488 ALAGALALADP
-499 LREEAADAVAD
+499 LRAEATDAVTD
-510 LRRTGIDRIVMLTGD
+510 LRQTGVDPIVMLTGD
-525 AEATARAIGRR
+525 AEETARTIGRR
-536 AGIDEVEAELLPE
+536 AGIDQVQAELLPE
-549 DKVHRIRDLSRVDA
+549 DKVRRLGELSRGD
-563 ARSGRSGKGPAS
+563 RN
-575 PGVLMV
+575 VLMV
-581 GDGINDAPSLAAATV
+581 GDGINDAPSLAAASV

-691 VAEREARGWRR
+691 VAAREDRGFGRFR
-702 IPVLAGPVDGLA
+702 LLAGPVDGLV
-714 AGWSA
+714 AGWNA
-719 WNTGRRRAVHRLE
+719 FKAGRRETVHRLE
-732 HALEDAPARAR
+732 HALEDSPARIR
-743 AAAPRLLRAAP
+743 SAAPRLLRAAP

-759 VWAASGLRT
+759 VWAASGLRM

-791 LHWRLPWPVDRV
+791 LHLRWPWPVDRV
-803 TRVEPYRLRVAAVGS
+803 TRVEPDRLRMAAVGS
-818 PRADAAPTGASYP
+818 PREAGAGETGTPA
-831 EPLAG
+831 
-836 SVLRPGPSSAGG
+836 
-848 QRGAVASPRSA
+848 
-859 AQAPP
+859 
-864 QSYEWNVRHAGFDDA
+864 SYEWNVRHAGFDDT

-904 ADAAAFAFATA
+904 ADAAAFTFATA

-940 VLTGKRD
+940 VLTGKRE
-947 GIEKAWRAHLA
+947 GIEKAWHSHLA
-958 ALLESLG
+958 ALLDSLG
-965 AGVEVVNATVQDA
+965 AGVEVVSATVQDA

-989 DAASALEQRETLIDE
+989 DAASALEERETLIDE

-1024 LEAEAYRTHRVEA
+1024 LEAEAYQNRRVEA
-1037 GRGESERFEMRAGA
+1037 GRGESERFELRAGA

-1063 QLRTIEGSLAG
+1063 QLQTIEDSLAG

-1094 APDRLLD
+1094 TPDRLLD

-1114 DQ
+1114 EQ

>member
-1 MGAPNFQVHG
+1 MGGHFQ
-11 HDDGHG
+11 DDGHG

-29 YIALCVAVGALLL
+29 YIALCVAVGVLLL

-164 LAGERVPVDGT
+164 LAGERVPVDGM
-175 IERGESSVDQSSVTG
+175 IERGASSVDQSSVTG

-248 DRLARFFLPA
+248 DKLARYFLPA
-258 VLVAAGGIYLFT
+258 VLLAAGGIYLFT

-320 RIDACVFD
+320 RIDACVLD
-328 KTGTLTCGQPALT
+328 KTGTLTCGRPALT
-341 GMTSVAGMD
+341 AIAPVGGMEA
-350 EDRLLRLAASA
+350 DRLLRLAASA

-372 LVAEAR
+372 LVTEAR

-388 NFRRHPGR
+388 NFRLHPGR
-396 GVTATVDGQ
+396 GVTATVDGH
-405 EIAVGNQA
+405 EITVGNQA
-413 LLAEVLAAS
+413 LLAEVVGEDQIGALA
-422 DAPAP
+422 
-427 TGRSGPHSLVDAGEG
+427 
-442 AGDALPAPGGARLD
+442 D
-456 STRAEDEL
+456 S
-464 AAVADHLVPT
+464 VVST

-488 AFRGVIALADP
+488 ALAGALALADP
-499 LREEAADAVAD
+499 LRAEATDAVAD
-510 LRRTGIDRIVMLTGD
+510 LRQTGVDPIVMLTGD
-525 AEATARAIGRR
+525 AEGTARTIGRR
-536 AGIDEVEAELLPE
+536 AGIDQVQAELLPE
-549 DKVHRIRDLSRVDA
+549 DKVRRLGELSRGD
-563 ARSGRSGKGPAS
+563 RN
-575 PGVLMV
+575 VLMV
-581 GDGINDAPSLAAATV
+581 GDGINDAPSLAAASV
-596 GTAFGHGAAD
+596 GVAIGHGAAD

-691 VAEREARGWRR
+691 VAAREDRGFGRFR
-702 IPVLAGPVDGLA
+702 VLAGPVEGLV
-714 AGWSA
+714 AGWRAFSA
-719 WNTGRRRAVHRLE
+719 GRRAAVHRLE
-732 HALEDAPARAR
+732 HALQDSPARIR
-743 AAAPRLLRAAP
+743 SAAPRLLRAAP

-759 VWAASGLRT
+759 VWAASGLRM
-768 IDPQEVGLVQRFGRH
+768 IDPQEVGLVQRFGH
-783 VGGELGPG
+783 HAGGELGPG
-791 LHWRLPWPVDRV
+791 LHLRWPWPIDRV
-803 TRVEPYRLRVAAVGS
+803 TRIEPDRLRMAAVGS
-818 PRADAAPTGASYP
+818 PREAGAGETG
-831 EPLAG
+831 
-836 SVLRPGPSSAGG
+836 
-848 QRGAVASPRSA
+848 SA
-859 AQAPP
+859 A
-864 QSYEWNVRHAGFDDA
+864 SYEWNVRHAGFDDT

-940 VLTGKRD
+940 VLTGRRD
-947 GIEKAWRAHLA
+947 GIETAWHTHLS
-958 ALLESLG
+958 ALLEGLG
-965 AGVEVVNATVQDA
+965 AGVEVVSATLQDA

-989 DAASALEQRETLIDE
+989 DAASALEERETLIDE

-1024 LEAEAYRTHRVEA
+1024 LEAEAYQTRRVEA
-1037 GRGESERFEMRAGA
+1037 GRGESERFDLRAAA

-1063 QLRTIEGSLAG
+1063 QLQTIENSLAG

-1094 APDRLLD
+1094 TPDRLLD

-1114 DQ
+1114 EQ

>member
-1 MGAPNFQVHG
+1 MGAHF

-29 YIALCVAVGALLL
+29 YIALCVATGVLLL

-141 VLRDGGEEL
+141 VLRNGGEEF
-150 VALEEVEIGDVVRV
+150 VALGEVEIGDLVRV
-164 LAGERVPVDGT
+164 LAGERVPVDGM

-220 TGSDTTVA
+220 TGTDTTVA

-248 DRLARFFLPA
+248 DKLARFFLPA

-320 RIDACVFD
+320 RIDACVLD
-328 KTGTLTCGQPALT
+328 KTGTLTCGHPALT
-341 GMTSVAGMD
+341 AIAPVGGVA
-350 EDRLLRLAASA
+350 ENRLLRLAASA

-388 NFRRHPGR
+388 SFRLHPGR
-396 GVTATVDGQ
+396 GVTATVDGH
-405 EIAVGNQA
+405 EVAVGNQA
-413 LLAEVLAAS
+413 LLADIVGE
-422 DAPAP
+422 DG
-427 TGRSGPHSLVDAGEG
+427 TG
-442 AGDALPAPGGARLD
+442 
-456 STRAEDEL
+456 
-464 AAVADHLVPT
+464 AVAESVLPT

-488 AFRGVIALADP
+488 VLAGALALADP
-499 LREEAADAVAD
+499 LRDEATGAVAD
-510 LRRTGIDRIVMLTGD
+510 LRQAGVDPIVMLTGD
-525 AEATARAIGRR
+525 AEGTARMIGRR
-536 AGIDEVEAELLPE
+536 AGIDQVQAELLPE
-549 DKVHRIRDLSRVDA
+549 EKVRRLGELSRGD
-563 ARSGRSGKGPAS
+563 RN
-575 PGVLMV
+575 VLMV
-581 GDGINDAPSLAAATV
+581 GDGINDAPSLAAASV
-596 GTAFGHGAAD
+596 GVAIGHGAAD

-628 RYSRR
+628 RYARR
-633 VVARIRSSILI
+633 VVARIRGSILI

-691 VAEREARGWRR
+691 VAAREDRR
-702 IPVLAGPVDGLA
+702 FGRFRVLAGPVDGLV
-714 AGWSA
+714 AGWNGFNA
-719 WNTGRRRAVHRLE
+719 GRRAAIHRLE
-732 HALEDAPARAR
+732 HALEESPARIR
-743 AAAPRLLRAAP
+743 SGAPRLLRAAP

-759 VWAASGLRT
+759 IWAASGLRM

-791 LHWRLPWPVDRV
+791 LHLRWPWPVDRV
-803 TRVEPYRLRVAAVGS
+803 TRVEPDRLRMTAVGS
-818 PRADAAPTGASYP
+818 PRGATLSDTASEDAA
-831 EPLAG
+831 
-836 SVLRPGPSSAGG
+836 
-848 QRGAVASPRSA
+848 A
-859 AQAPP
+859 AT
-864 QSYEWNVRHAGFDDA
+864 YEWNVRHAGFDET

-904 ADAAAFAFATA
+904 ADPAAFAFATA
-915 DPALLVETSAER
+915 DPARLVETSAER
-927 SLRTVLAGHSLDD
+927 SLRTVLAGHTLDD
-940 VLTGKRD
+940 VLTGRRD
-947 GIEKAWRAHLA
+947 GIEKAWHAHLA
-958 ALLESLG
+958 ALLGSLG
-965 AGVEVVNATVQDA
+965 AGVEVVSATVQDA

-989 DAASALEQRETLIDE
+989 DAASALEERETLIDE
-1004 AEGYALE
+1004 AEGYALQ

-1024 LEAEAYRTHRVEA
+1024 LEAEAYRNRRVEA
-1037 GRGESERFEMRAGA
+1037 GRGESERFELRAGA
-1051 YRRANDLHRFRL
+1051 YRRANALQRFRL
-1063 QLRTIEGSLAG
+1063 QLRAIEGSLAG

-1088 FVFVDE
+1088 FVFVDD

-1114 DQ
+1114 EQ

>member
-1 MGAPNFQVHG
+1 MGSPNFQVYG

-29 YIALCVAVGALLL
+29 YIALCGAVGVLLL

-141 VLRDGGEEL
+141 VLYSGREEL
-150 VALEEVEIGDVVRV
+150 VALGEVEIGDLVRV
-164 LAGERVPVDGT
+164 LAGERVPVDGM

-197 GVGDAVWSG
+197 GIGDAVWSG

-228 RIASLIEDAQS
+228 RIANLIEDAQS

-248 DRLARFFLPA
+248 DKLARFFLPA
-258 VLVAAGGIYLFT
+258 VLLAAVGIYFFT

-320 RIDACVFD
+320 RIDACVLD
-328 KTGTLTCGQPALT
+328 KTGTLTCGRPALA
-341 GMTSVAGMD
+341 GVAPVAGMD
-350 EDRLLRLAASA
+350 EARLLQLAASA

-372 LVAEAR
+372 LVTEAR
-378 ERQLDLSEPE
+378 ERQIELSEPE
-388 NFRRHPGR
+388 NFKLHPGR
-396 GVTATVDGQ
+396 GVTASVDGH
-405 EIAVGNQA
+405 EVVVGNQA
-413 LLAEVLAAS
+413 LLARVVAEDDLGAVAE
-422 DAPAP
+422 
-427 TGRSGPHSLVDAGEG
+427 SLVPE
-442 AGDALPAPGGARLD
+442 PG
-456 STRAEDEL
+456 T
-464 AAVADHLVPT
+464 
-474 PGSGETRLAVAVDG
+474 GETRLAVAVDG
-488 AFRGVIALADP
+488 AFTGAFALADP
-499 LREEAADAVAD
+499 LRDEAADAVGD
-510 LRRTGIDRIVMLTGD
+510 LRQTGVDPIVMLTGD

-536 AGIDEVEAELLPE
+536 TRIDQVQAELLPE
-549 DKVHRIRDLSRVDA
+549 EKVRQLRELSRGD
-563 ARSGRSGKGPAS
+563 RN
-575 PGVLMV
+575 VLMV
-581 GDGINDAPSLAAATV
+581 GDGINDAPSLAAASV
-596 GTAFGHGAAD
+596 GVAIGHGAAD

-644 FAFGINFVAVGF
+644 FAFGINFIAVGF
-656 AAFGWLPPAAAAI
+656 AAFGLLPPAAAAI

-691 VAEREARGWRR
+691 VAAREDRGWRR
-702 IPVLAGPVDGLA
+702 VPALAGPVESLI
-714 AGWSA
+714 AGWRSL
-719 WNTGRRRAVHRLE
+719 NTGRREAVHRIE
-732 HALEDAPARAR
+732 HALEDSPTRIRAS
-743 AAAPRLLRAAP
+743 APRLLRAAP
-754 FALAA
+754 FVLFAL
-759 VWAASGLRT
+759 WAASGLRT
-768 IDPQEVGLVQRFGRH
+768 IEPQEIGLVQRFGRH

-803 TRVEPYRLRVAAVGS
+803 TRVEPERLRVAAVGS
-818 PRADAAPTGASYP
+818 PRAAAPTEAGA
-831 EPLAG
+831 
-836 SVLRPGPSSAGG
+836 RP
-848 QRGAVASPRSA
+848 
-859 AQAPP
+859 
-864 QSYEWNVRHAGFDDA
+864 SYEWNVRHAGFDDT

-915 DPALLVETSAER
+915 DPALLVEASAER

-947 GIEKAWRAHLA
+947 GIETAWRRHLGA
-958 ALLESLG
+958 QLDALG
-965 AGVEVVNATVQDA
+965 AGVEVVSATVQDA
-978 HPPLDVVDAFR
+978 HPPLDVVDSFR
-989 DAASALEQRETLIDE
+989 DAASALEERETLIDE

-1011 RLPIARGEARRQL
+1011 RLPLARGEASRQL
-1024 LEAEAYRTHRVEA
+1024 LEAEAYKTQRVEA
-1037 GRGESERFEMRAGA
+1037 GRGESERFELRAGE
-1051 YRRANDLHRFRL
+1051 YRRARDLHRFRL
-1063 QLRTIEGSLAG
+1063 QLETLESSLAG

-1079 TDATGGRKR
+1079 TDADAGRKR

-1094 APDRLLD
+1094 ADDRLLD
-1101 VFVPPPGPSQNEV
+1101 VYVPPPGGAQNPGGAKPR
-1114 DQ
+1114 DP

>member
-1 MGAPNFQVHG
+1 MGSTF
-11 HDDGHG
+11 HDDGHGHG

-29 YIALCVAVGALLL
+29 YIALCGAVGVLLL

-68 LIRHAILDLLQG
+68 LIRHAILDLLGG

-141 VLRDGGEEL
+141 VLYSGREEL
-150 VALEEVEIGDVVRV
+150 VALGEVEIGDLVRV
-164 LAGERVPVDGT
+164 LAGERVPVDGM
-175 IERGESSVDQSSVTG
+175 IERGKSSVDQSSVTG

-206 SLNEYGVLDIRSER
+206 SLNEYGVLEIRSER

-228 RIASLIEDAQS
+228 RIANLIEDAQS

-248 DRLARFFLPA
+248 DKLARFFLPA
-258 VLVAAGGIYLFT
+258 VLLAAVGIYFFT

-320 RIDACVFD
+320 RIDACVLD
-328 KTGTLTCGQPALT
+328 KTGTLTCGRPALA
-341 GMTSVAGMD
+341 GVAPVAGMD
-350 EDRLLRLAASA
+350 EARLLQLAASA

-372 LVAEAR
+372 LVTEAR
-378 ERQLDLSEPE
+378 ERQIELSEPE
-388 NFRRHPGR
+388 NFKLHPGR
-396 GVTATVDGQ
+396 GVTASVDGH
-405 EIAVGNQA
+405 EVVVGNQA
-413 LLAEVLAAS
+413 LLARVVAEDDLGTVAE
-422 DAPAP
+422 
-427 TGRSGPHSLVDAGEG
+427 SLVPE
-442 AGDALPAPGGARLD
+442 PG
-456 STRAEDEL
+456 T
-464 AAVADHLVPT
+464 
-474 PGSGETRLAVAVDG
+474 GETRLAVAVDG
-488 AFRGVIALADP
+488 GFAGAFALADP
-499 LREEAADAVAD
+499 LRDEAADAVGD
-510 LRRTGIDRIVMLTGD
+510 LRQTGVDPIVMLTGD

-536 AGIDEVEAELLPE
+536 TRIDQVQAELLPE
-549 DKVHRIRDLSRVDA
+549 EKVRQLRELSRGD
-563 ARSGRSGKGPAS
+563 RN
-575 PGVLMV
+575 VLMV
-581 GDGINDAPSLAAATV
+581 GDGINDAPSLAAASV
-596 GTAFGHGAAD
+596 GVAIGHGAAD

-656 AAFGWLPPAAAAI
+656 AAFGLLPPAAAAV

-691 VAEREARGWRR
+691 VAAREERGWRR
-702 IPVLAGPVDGLA
+702 VPALAGPVEGLI
-714 AGWSA
+714 AGWRSL
-719 WNTGRRRAVHRLE
+719 NTGRREAVHRIE
-732 HALEDAPARAR
+732 HALEDSPKRIR

-754 FALAA
+754 FVLFAL
-759 VWAASGLRT
+759 WAASGLRM
-768 IDPQEVGLVQRFGRH
+768 IEPQEVGLVQRFGRH

-803 TRVEPYRLRVAAVGS
+803 TRVEPERLRVAAVGS
-818 PRADAAPTGASYP
+818 PRAAAPTEAGA
-831 EPLAG
+831 
-836 SVLRPGPSSAGG
+836 RP
-848 QRGAVASPRSA
+848 
-859 AQAPP
+859 
-864 QSYEWNVRHAGFDDA
+864 SYEWNVRHAGFDDT

-915 DPALLVETSAER
+915 DPALLVEASAER

-940 VLTGKRD
+940 VLTGKRN
-947 GIEKAWRAHLA
+947 GIEKAWRHHLGA
-958 ALLESLG
+958 QLDGLG
-965 AGVEVVNATVQDA
+965 AGVEVVSATVQDA
-978 HPPLDVVDAFR
+978 HPPLDVVDSFR
-989 DAASALEQRETLIDE
+989 DAASALEERETLIDE

-1011 RLPIARGEARRQL
+1011 RLPLARGEASRQL
-1024 LEAEAYRTHRVEA
+1024 LEAEAYKTQRVEA
-1037 GRGESERFEMRAGA
+1037 GRGESERFELRAGE
-1051 YRRANDLHRFRL
+1051 YRRARDLHRFRL
-1063 QLRTIEGSLAG
+1063 QLETLESSLAG

-1079 TDATGGRKR
+1079 TNADAGRKR

-1094 APDRLLD
+1094 ADDRLLD
-1101 VFVPPPGPSQNEV
+1101 VYVPPPGGAQTEV

>member
-29 YIALCVAVGALLL
+29 YVALCVAVGVLLL

-141 VLRDGGEEL
+141 VLRDGTGETAEL
-150 VALEEVEIGDVVRV
+150 VALGEVEIGDLVRV

-248 DRLARFFLPA
+248 DKLARFFLPA

-320 RIDACVFD
+320 RIDACVLD
-328 KTGTLTCGQPALT
+328 KTGTLTRGRPALT
-341 GMTSVAGMD
+341 AIAPVGGMA

-372 LVAEAR
+372 LVTEAR
-378 ERQLDLSEPE
+378 ERQLELSEPE
-388 NFRRHPGR
+388 NFRLHPGR
-396 GVTATVDGQ
+396 GVTATVDGH

-413 LLAEVLAAS
+413 LLAEV
-422 DAPAP
+422 
-427 TGRSGPHSLVDAGEG
+427 VGEDG
-442 AGDALPAPGGARLD
+442 MD
-456 STRAEDEL
+456 
-464 AAVADHLVPT
+464 AVAESVVPT

-488 AFRGVIALADP
+488 ALAGALALADP
-499 LREEAADAVAD
+499 LRDEATDAVAD
-510 LRRTGIDRIVMLTGD
+510 LRQTGVDPIVMLTGD
-525 AEATARAIGRR
+525 AEGTARTIGRR
-536 AGIDEVEAELLPE
+536 AGMDQVQAELLPE
-549 DKVHRIRDLSRVDA
+549 DKVRRLGELSRGD
-563 ARSGRSGKGPAS
+563 RN
-575 PGVLMV
+575 VLMV
-581 GDGINDAPSLAAATV
+581 GDGINDAPSLAAASV
-596 GTAFGHGAAD
+596 GVAIGHGAAD

-628 RYSRR
+628 RYARR

-656 AAFGWLPPAAAAI
+656 AAVGLLPPAAAAI

-691 VAEREARGWRR
+691 VAAREDRGFGRFR
-702 IPVLAGPVDGLA
+702 MLAGPVDGLV
-714 AGWSA
+714 AGWKA
-719 WNTGRRRAVHRLE
+719 FHTGRRDAVHRLE
-732 HALEDAPARAR
+732 HALEDSPARIR
-743 AAAPRLLRAAP
+743 AAAPRLVRVAP

-759 VWAASGLRT
+759 VWAASGLRM
-768 IDPQEVGLVQRFGRH
+768 IDPQEVGLVQRFGH
-783 VGGELGPG
+783 HAGAELGPG
-791 LHWRLPWPVDRV
+791 LHLRWPWPIDRV
-803 TRVEPYRLRVAAVGS
+803 TRVEPDRLRMAAVGS
-818 PRADAAPTGASYP
+818 PREAGADETGA
-831 EPLAG
+831 
-836 SVLRPGPSSAGG
+836 
-848 QRGAVASPRSA
+848 A
-859 AQAPP
+859 A
-864 QSYEWNVRHAGFDDA
+864 SYEWNVRHAGFDDT

-904 ADAAAFAFATA
+904 ADTAAFAFATA
-915 DPALLVETSAER
+915 DPARLVETSAER

-940 VLTGKRD
+940 VLTGQRD
-947 GIEKAWRAHLA
+947 GIEKAWHAHLA

-965 AGVEVVNATVQDA
+965 AGVEVVSATVQDA

-989 DAASALEQRETLIDE
+989 DAASALEERETLIDE

-1024 LEAEAYRTHRVEA
+1024 LEAEAYQNRRVEA
-1037 GRGESERFEMRAGA
+1037 GRGESERFELRAGA

-1094 APDRLLD
+1094 TPDRLLD

>member
-1 MGAPNFQVHG
+1 MGAHFD
-11 HDDGHG
+11 DDGHG

-29 YIALCVAVGALLL
+29 YVALCVAVGVLLL

-150 VALEEVEIGDVVRV
+150 VPLEEVEIGDVVRV
-164 LAGERVPVDGT
+164 LAGERVPVDGM

-248 DRLARFFLPA
+248 DKLARYFLPA

-320 RIDACVFD
+320 RIDACVLD
-328 KTGTLTCGQPALT
+328 KTGTLTCGRPALT
-341 GMTSVAGMD
+341 AIAPAGGMA

-378 ERQLDLSEPE
+378 ERQLDLAEPG
-388 NFRRHPGR
+388 NFRLHPGR
-396 GVTATVDGQ
+396 GVTATVDGH

-413 LLAEVLAAS
+413 LLAEV
-422 DAPAP
+422 
-427 TGRSGPHSLVDAGEG
+427 VGEDQLG
-442 AGDALPAPGGARLD
+442 
-456 STRAEDEL
+456 
-464 AAVADHLVPT
+464 AVAESVLPT

-488 AFRGVIALADP
+488 ALAGALALADP
-499 LREEAADAVAD
+499 LRDEATEAVAD
-510 LRRTGIDRIVMLTGD
+510 LRRTGLDPIVMLTGD
-525 AEATARAIGRR
+525 AEGTARTIGSR
-536 AGIDEVEAELLPE
+536 AGIDQVQAELLPE
-549 DKVHRIRDLSRVDA
+549 DKVRRLGELSRGD
-563 ARSGRSGKGPAS
+563 RN
-575 PGVLMV
+575 VLMV
-581 GDGINDAPSLAAATV
+581 GDGINDAPSLAAASV
-596 GTAFGHGAAD
+596 GVAIGHGAAD

-691 VAEREARGWRR
+691 VAAREDRGLAVSA
-702 IPVLAGPVDGLA
+702 ILAGPVDGLA
-714 AGWSA
+714 AGWKPSTRA
-719 WNTGRRRAVHRLE
+719 AARRFIASNTRSKTVRRGSGRRR
-732 HALEDAPARAR
+732 PGCCARR
-743 AAAPRLLRAAP
+743 RSR
-754 FALAA
+754 
-759 VWAASGLRT
+759 
-768 IDPQEVGLVQRFGRH
+768 
-783 VGGELGPG
+783 
-791 LHWRLPWPVDRV
+791 
-803 TRVEPYRLRVAAVGS
+803 
-818 PRADAAPTGASYP
+818 
-831 EPLAG
+831 
-836 SVLRPGPSSAGG
+836 
-848 QRGAVASPRSA
+848 SPRSGPRA
-859 AQAPP
+859 ACA
-864 QSYEWNVRHAGFDDA
+864 
-879 PPLERLMLTGDENL
+879 
-893 VEVAA
+893 
-898 RIHYRV
+898 
-904 ADAAAFAFATA
+904 
-915 DPALLVETSAER
+915 
-927 SLRTVLAGHSLDD
+927 
-940 VLTGKRD
+940 
-947 GIEKAWRAHLA
+947 
-958 ALLESLG
+958 
-965 AGVEVVNATVQDA
+965 
-978 HPPLDVVDAFR
+978 
-989 DAASALEQRETLIDE
+989 
-1004 AEGYALE
+1004 
-1011 RLPIARGEARRQL
+1011 
-1024 LEAEAYRTHRVEA
+1024 
-1037 GRGESERFEMRAGA
+1037 
-1051 YRRANDLHRFRL
+1051 
-1063 QLRTIEGSLAG
+1063 
-1074 KPKLI
+1074 
-1079 TDATGGRKR
+1079 
-1088 FVFVDE
+1088 
-1094 APDRLLD
+1094 
-1101 VFVPPPGPSQNEV
+1101 
-1114 DQ
+1114 

>member
-1 MGAPNFQVHG
+1 MGAPDFQVYS

-29 YIALCVAVGALLL
+29 YIALCVAVGVLLL

-141 VLRDGGEEL
+141 VLRDGTGETAEL
-150 VALEEVEIGDVVRV
+150 VALGEVEVGDLVRG
-164 LAGERVPVDGT
+164 LAGERVPVDGM

-220 TGSDTTVA
+220 TGNDTTVA

-248 DRLARFFLPA
+248 DKLARYFLPA

-320 RIDACVFD
+320 RIDACVLD
-328 KTGTLTCGQPALT
+328 KTGTLTCGRPALT
-341 GMTSVAGMD
+341 AITPVAGMA

-372 LVAEAR
+372 LVTEAR
-378 ERQLDLSEPE
+378 ERQLELSEPE
-388 NFRRHPGR
+388 NFRLHPGR
-396 GVTATVDGQ
+396 GVTATVDGH

-413 LLAEVLAAS
+413 LLAEV
-422 DAPAP
+422 
-427 TGRSGPHSLVDAGEG
+427 VGEDG
-442 AGDALPAPGGARLD
+442 ID
-456 STRAEDEL
+456 
-464 AAVADHLVPT
+464 AVAESVVPT
-474 PGSGETRLAVAVDG
+474 PGGGETRLAVAVDG
-488 AFRGVIALADP
+488 VLAGALALADP
-499 LREEAADAVAD
+499 LRDEATAAVAD
-510 LRRTGIDRIVMLTGD
+510 LRQTGVDPIVMLTGD
-525 AEATARAIGRR
+525 AEGTARTIGRR
-536 AGIDEVEAELLPE
+536 AGIDQVQAELLPE
-549 DKVHRIRDLSRVDA
+549 EKVGRLGELSRGD
-563 ARSGRSGKGPAS
+563 RN
-575 PGVLMV
+575 VLMV
-581 GDGINDAPSLAAATV
+581 GDGINDAPSLAAASV
-596 GTAFGHGAAD
+596 GVAIGHGAAD

-628 RYSRR
+628 RYARR

-691 VAEREARGWRR
+691 VAAREDRGFGRLR
-702 IPVLAGPVDGLA
+702 ILAGPVGGLVT
-714 AGWSA
+714 GWRA
-719 WNTGRRRAVHRLE
+719 FNAGRRATVHRLE
-732 HALEDAPARAR
+732 HALQASPTRIR
-743 AAAPRLLRAAP
+743 SAAPRLLRAAP

-759 VWAASGLRT
+759 IWAASGLRM

-783 VGGELGPG
+783 VGSELGPG
-791 LHWRLPWPVDRV
+791 LHLRWPWPVDRV
-803 TRVEPYRLRVAAVGS
+803 TRVEPDRLRMAAVGS
-818 PRADAAPTGASYP
+818 PRGATLGETASEAGA
-831 EPLAG
+831 EP
-836 SVLRPGPSSAGG
+836 
-848 QRGAVASPRSA
+848 
-859 AQAPP
+859 
-864 QSYEWNVRHAGFDDA
+864 SYEWNVRHAGFDET

-904 ADAAAFAFATA
+904 ADTAAFAFAAA
-915 DPALLVETSAER
+915 DPARLVETSAER

-940 VLTGKRD
+940 VLTGQRD
-947 GIEKAWRAHLA
+947 GIEKAWHAHLA

-965 AGVEVVNATVQDA
+965 AGVEVVSATVQDA

-989 DAASALEQRETLIDE
+989 DAASALEERETLIDE

-1024 LEAEAYRTHRVEA
+1024 LEAEAYQNRRVEA
-1037 GRGESERFEMRAGA
+1037 GRGESERFALRAGA

-1063 QLRTIEGSLAG
+1063 QLQTIEGSLAG

-1094 APDRLLD
+1094 TPDRLLD
-1101 VFVPPPGPSQNEV
+1101 VFVPPPGSAQNEV
-1114 DQ
+1114 NQ

>member
-1 MGAPNFQVHG
+1 MGAPDFQVYS

-29 YIALCVAVGALLL
+29 YIALCVAVGVLLL

-141 VLRDGGEEL
+141 VLRDGTGETAEL
-150 VALEEVEIGDVVRV
+150 VALGEVEVGDLVRV
-164 LAGERVPVDGT
+164 LAGERVPVDGM

-220 TGSDTTVA
+220 TGNDTTVA

-248 DRLARFFLPA
+248 DKLARYFLPA
-258 VLVAAGGIYLFT
+258 VLVAAGAIYLFT

-320 RIDACVFD
+320 RIDACVLD
-328 KTGTLTCGQPALT
+328 KTGTLTCGRPALT
-341 GMTSVAGMD
+341 AIAPVAGMA
-350 EDRLLRLAASA
+350 EDSLLRLAASA

-372 LVAEAR
+372 LVTEAR
-378 ERQLDLSEPE
+378 ERQLELSEPE
-388 NFRRHPGR
+388 NFRLHPGR
-396 GVTATVDGQ
+396 GVTATVDGH

-413 LLAEVLAAS
+413 LLAEV
-422 DAPAP
+422 
-427 TGRSGPHSLVDAGEG
+427 VGEDG
-442 AGDALPAPGGARLD
+442 ID
-456 STRAEDEL
+456 
-464 AAVADHLVPT
+464 AVAESVVPT
-474 PGSGETRLAVAVDG
+474 PGGGETRLAVAVDG
-488 AFRGVIALADP
+488 VLAGALALADP
-499 LREEAADAVAD
+499 LRDEATAAVAD
-510 LRRTGIDRIVMLTGD
+510 LRQTGVDPIVMLTGD
-525 AEATARAIGRR
+525 AEGTARTIGRR
-536 AGIDEVEAELLPE
+536 AGIDQVQAELLPE
-549 DKVHRIRDLSRVDA
+549 EKVGRLGELSRGD
-563 ARSGRSGKGPAS
+563 RN
-575 PGVLMV
+575 VLMV
-581 GDGINDAPSLAAATV
+581 GDGINDAPSLAAASV
-596 GTAFGHGAAD
+596 GVAIGHGAAD

-628 RYSRR
+628 RYARR

-691 VAEREARGWRR
+691 VAAREDRGFGRLR
-702 IPVLAGPVDGLA
+702 ILAGPVGGLVT
-714 AGWSA
+714 GWRA
-719 WNTGRRRAVHRLE
+719 FNAGRRATVHRLE
-732 HALEDAPARAR
+732 HALQASPTRIR
-743 AAAPRLLRAAP
+743 SAAPRLLRAAP

-759 VWAASGLRT
+759 IWAASGLRM

-783 VGGELGPG
+783 VGSELGPG
-791 LHWRLPWPVDRV
+791 LHLRWPWPVDRV
-803 TRVEPYRLRVAAVGS
+803 TRVEPDRLRMAAVGS
-818 PRADAAPTGASYP
+818 PRGATLGETASEAGA
-831 EPLAG
+831 EP
-836 SVLRPGPSSAGG
+836 
-848 QRGAVASPRSA
+848 
-859 AQAPP
+859 
-864 QSYEWNVRHAGFDDA
+864 SYEWNVRHAGFDET

-904 ADAAAFAFATA
+904 ADTAAFAFAAA
-915 DPALLVETSAER
+915 DPARLVETSAER

-940 VLTGKRD
+940 VLTGQRD
-947 GIEKAWRAHLA
+947 GIEKAWHAHLA

-965 AGVEVVNATVQDA
+965 AGVEVVSATVQDA

-989 DAASALEQRETLIDE
+989 DAASALEERETLIDE

-1024 LEAEAYRTHRVEA
+1024 LEAEAYQNRRVEA
-1037 GRGESERFEMRAGA
+1037 GRGESERFALRAGA

-1063 QLRTIEGSLAG
+1063 QLQTIEGSLAG

-1094 APDRLLD
+1094 TPDRLLD
-1101 VFVPPPGPSQNEV
+1101 VFVPPPGSAQNEV
-1114 DQ
+1114 NQ

>member
-1 MGAPNFQVHG
+1 MGSTF

-29 YIALCVAVGALLL
+29 YIALCGAVGVLLL
-42 LYLLGVVRTVAGIDL
+42 LYLTGVLRTVAGIDL

-68 LIRHAILDLLQG
+68 LIRHAILDLLGG

-141 VLRDGGEEL
+141 VLRGGREEL
-150 VALEEVEIGDVVRV
+150 VALGEVEIGDLVRV
-164 LAGERVPVDGT
+164 LAGERVPVDGM

-197 GVGDAVWSG
+197 SVGDAVWSG
-206 SLNEYGVLDIRSER
+206 SLNEYGVLEIRSER

-228 RIASLIEDAQS
+228 RIANLIEDAQS

-248 DRLARFFLPA
+248 DKLARFFLPA
-258 VLVAAGGIYLFT
+258 VLLAAVGIYFFT

-320 RIDACVFD
+320 RIDACVLD
-328 KTGTLTCGQPALT
+328 KTGTLTCGRPALA
-341 GMTSVAGMD
+341 GVAPVAGMD
-350 EDRLLRLAASA
+350 EDRLLQLAASA

-372 LVAEAR
+372 LVTEAR
-378 ERQLDLSEPE
+378 ERQIELSEPE
-388 NFRRHPGR
+388 NFKLHPGR
-396 GVTATVDGQ
+396 GVTASVDGH
-405 EIAVGNQA
+405 EVVVGNQA
-413 LLAEVLAAS
+413 LLARVVAEDDLGTVAE
-422 DAPAP
+422 
-427 TGRSGPHSLVDAGEG
+427 SLVPE
-442 AGDALPAPGGARLD
+442 PG
-456 STRAEDEL
+456 T
-464 AAVADHLVPT
+464 
-474 PGSGETRLAVAVDG
+474 GETRLAVAVDG
-488 AFRGVIALADP
+488 GFAGAFALADP
-499 LREEAADAVAD
+499 LRDEAADAVGD
-510 LRRTGIDRIVMLTGD
+510 LRQTGVDPIVMLTGD

-536 AGIDEVEAELLPE
+536 TRIDQVQAELLPE
-549 DKVHRIRDLSRVDA
+549 EKVRQLRELSRGD
-563 ARSGRSGKGPAS
+563 RN
-575 PGVLMV
+575 VLMV
-581 GDGINDAPSLAAATV
+581 GDGINDAPSLAAASV
-596 GTAFGHGAAD
+596 GVAIGHGAAD

-656 AAFGWLPPAAAAI
+656 AAFGLLPPAAAAI

-691 VAEREARGWRR
+691 VAAREERGWRR
-702 IPVLAGPVDGLA
+702 VPALAGPVESLI
-714 AGWSA
+714 AGWRSL
-719 WNTGRRRAVHRLE
+719 NTGRREAVHRIE
-732 HALEDAPARAR
+732 HALEDSPTRIR

-754 FALAA
+754 VALLA
-759 VWAASGLRT
+759 VWAASGLRM

-791 LHWRLPWPVDRV
+791 LHWRLPWPADRV
-803 TRVEPYRLRVAAVGS
+803 TRVEPERLRVAAVGS
-818 PRADAAPTGASYP
+818 PRAAAPTEAGA
-831 EPLAG
+831 
-836 SVLRPGPSSAGG
+836 RP
-848 QRGAVASPRSA
+848 
-859 AQAPP
+859 
-864 QSYEWNVRHAGFDDA
+864 SYEWNVRHAGFDDT

-915 DPALLVETSAER
+915 DPALLVEASAER

-947 GIEKAWRAHLA
+947 GIETAWRRHLGA
-958 ALLESLG
+958 QLDALG
-965 AGVEVVNATVQDA
+965 AGVEVVSATVQDA

-989 DAASALEQRETLIDE
+989 DAASALEERETLIDE

-1011 RLPIARGEARRQL
+1011 RLPLARGEASRQL
-1024 LEAEAYRTHRVEA
+1024 LEAEAYKTQRVEA
-1037 GRGESERFEMRAGA
+1037 GRGESERFELRAGE
-1051 YRRANDLHRFRL
+1051 YRRARDLHRFRL
-1063 QLRTIEGSLAG
+1063 QLETLESSLAG

-1079 TDATGGRKR
+1079 TDADAGRKR

-1094 APDRLLD
+1094 ADDRLLD
-1101 VFVPPPGPSQNEV
+1101 VYVPPPGGAQTEA

>member
-1 MGAPNFQVHG
+1 MGAHFN
-11 HDDGHG
+11 DDGHG

-29 YIALCVAVGALLL
+29 YIALCVAVGVLLL

-150 VALEEVEIGDVVRV
+150 VALGEVEIGDLVRV
-164 LAGERVPVDGT
+164 LAGERVPVDGM

-248 DRLARFFLPA
+248 DKLARYFLPA
-258 VLVAAGGIYLFT
+258 VLVAAGAIYLFT

-320 RIDACVFD
+320 RIDACVLD
-328 KTGTLTCGQPALT
+328 KTGTLTCGRPALT
-341 GMTSVAGMD
+341 AIAPVGGAT
-350 EDRLLRLAASA
+350 ENRLLRLAASA

-372 LVAEAR
+372 LVTEAR
-378 ERQLDLSEPE
+378 ERQLELSEPE
-388 NFRRHPGR
+388 NFRLHPGR
-396 GVTATVDGQ
+396 GVTAIVDGH

-413 LLAEVLAAS
+413 LLAEVVGEDGI
-422 DAPAP
+422 DAVAE
-427 TGRSGPHSLVDAGEG
+427 SLV
-442 AGDALPAPGGARLD
+442 PA
-456 STRAEDEL
+456 
-464 AAVADHLVPT
+464 
-474 PGSGETRLAVAVDG
+474 PGSGETRLAVAVNG
-488 AFRGVIALADP
+488 ALAGALALADP
-499 LREEAADAVAD
+499 LRDEATDAVAD
-510 LRRTGIDRIVMLTGD
+510 LRQTGVDPIVMLTGD
-525 AEATARAIGRR
+525 AAGTARTIGRR
-536 AGIDEVEAELLPE
+536 AGIDQVQAELLPE
-549 DKVHRIRDLSRVDA
+549 DKVRRLGELSRGD
-563 ARSGRSGKGPAS
+563 RN
-575 PGVLMV
+575 VLMV
-581 GDGINDAPSLAAATV
+581 GDGINDAPSLAAASV
-596 GTAFGHGAAD
+596 GVAIGHGAAD

-628 RYSRR
+628 RYARR

-656 AAFGWLPPAAAAI
+656 AAFGWLPPAGAAI

-691 VAEREARGWRR
+691 VAAREERGLGRFRILAAPVGGLVAGWR
-702 IPVLAGPVDGLA
+702 
-714 AGWSA
+714 A
-719 WNTGRRRAVHRLE
+719 WNAGRRATVHRLE
-732 HALEDAPARAR
+732 HALQDSPARIR
-743 AAAPRLLRAAP
+743 SAAPRLVRAAP

-759 VWAASGLRT
+759 VWAASGLRM
-768 IDPQEVGLVQRFGRH
+768 IDPQEVGLVQRFGQH
-783 VGGELGPG
+783 VGDELGPG
-791 LHWRLPWPVDRV
+791 LHLRWPWPVDRV
-803 TRVEPYRLRVAAVGS
+803 IRVEPDRLRMAAVGS
-818 PRADAAPTGASYP
+818 PRGATLSDTAGEAA
-831 EPLAG
+831 
-836 SVLRPGPSSAGG
+836 
-848 QRGAVASPRSA
+848 A
-859 AQAPP
+859 AA
-864 QSYEWNVRHAGFDDA
+864 SYEWNVRHAGFDET

-904 ADAAAFAFATA
+904 ADAAAFAFATD
-915 DPALLVETSAER
+915 DPALLVRTSAER

-965 AGVEVVNATVQDA
+965 AGVEVVSATVQDA

-989 DAASALEQRETLIDE
+989 DAASALEERETLIDE

-1024 LEAEAYRTHRVEA
+1024 LEAEAYQNRRVEA
-1037 GRGESERFEMRAGA
+1037 GRGESERFALRAGA

-1063 QLRTIEGSLAG
+1063 QLQTIEGSLAG

-1094 APDRLLD
+1094 TPDRLLD
-1101 VFVPPPGPSQNEV
+1101 VFVPPPGPAQNEV

>member
-1 MGAPNFQVHG
+1 MGAHFD
-11 HDDGHG
+11 DDGHG

-29 YIALCVAVGALLL
+29 YVALCVAVGVLLL

-150 VALEEVEIGDVVRV
+150 VPLEEVEIGDVVRV
-164 LAGERVPVDGT
+164 LAGERVPVDGM

-248 DRLARFFLPA
+248 DKLARYFLPA

-320 RIDACVFD
+320 RIDACVLD
-328 KTGTLTCGQPALT
+328 KTGTLTCGRPALT
-341 GMTSVAGMD
+341 AIAPAGGMA

-378 ERQLDLSEPE
+378 ERQLDLAEPG
-388 NFRRHPGR
+388 NFRLHPGR
-396 GVTATVDGQ
+396 GVTATVDGH

-413 LLAEVLAAS
+413 LLAEV
-422 DAPAP
+422 
-427 TGRSGPHSLVDAGEG
+427 VGEDQLG
-442 AGDALPAPGGARLD
+442 
-456 STRAEDEL
+456 
-464 AAVADHLVPT
+464 AVAESVLPT

-488 AFRGVIALADP
+488 ALAGALALADP
-499 LREEAADAVAD
+499 LRDEATEAVAD
-510 LRRTGIDRIVMLTGD
+510 LRRTGLDPIVMLTGD
-525 AEATARAIGRR
+525 AEGTARTIGSR
-536 AGIDEVEAELLPE
+536 AGIDQVQAELLPE
-549 DKVHRIRDLSRVDA
+549 DKVRRLGELSRGD
-563 ARSGRSGKGPAS
+563 RN
-575 PGVLMV
+575 VLMV
-581 GDGINDAPSLAAATV
+581 GDGINDAPSLAAASV
-596 GTAFGHGAAD
+596 GVAIGHGAAD

-691 VAEREARGWRR
+691 VAAREDRGLGRFR
-702 IPVLAGPVDGLA
+702 VLAGPVEGLV
-714 AGWSA
+714 AGWRAFSA
-719 WNTGRRRAVHRLE
+719 VRRAAVHRLE
-732 HALEDAPARAR
+732 HALQDSPARIR
-743 AAAPRLLRAAP
+743 SAAPRLLRAAP
-754 FALAA
+754 VALAA
-759 VWAASGLRT
+759 VWAASGLRM
-768 IDPQEVGLVQRFGRH
+768 IDPQEVGLVQRFGQH

-791 LHWRLPWPVDRV
+791 LHLRWPWPIDRV
-803 TRVEPYRLRVAAVGS
+803 TRVEPDRLRMAAVGS
-818 PRADAAPTGASYP
+818 PREAGAGESGAAA
-831 EPLAG
+831 
-836 SVLRPGPSSAGG
+836 
-848 QRGAVASPRSA
+848 
-859 AQAPP
+859 
-864 QSYEWNVRHAGFDDA
+864 SYEWNVRHAGFDDT

-915 DPALLVETSAER
+915 DPARLVETSAER

-940 VLTGKRD
+940 VLTGRRD
-947 GIEKAWRAHLA
+947 GIEKAWHAHLA

-965 AGVEVVNATVQDA
+965 AGVEVVSATVQDA

-989 DAASALEQRETLIDE
+989 DAASALEERETLIDE

-1024 LEAEAYRTHRVEA
+1024 LEAEAYQSRRVEE
-1037 GRGESERFEMRAGA
+1037 GRGESERFELRAGA

-1063 QLRTIEGSLAG
+1063 QLQTIEGSLAG

-1094 APDRLLD
+1094 TPDRLLD

-1114 DQ
+1114 EQ

>member
-1 MGAPNFQVHG
+1 MGSHF

-17 HSHSHG
+17 HGHSHSDG

-29 YIALCVAVGALLL
+29 YIALCGAVGVLLL

-141 VLRDGGEEL
+141 VLRDGREQL
-150 VALEEVEIGDVVRV
+150 VALGEVEIGDLVRV

-197 GVGDAVWSG
+197 GIGDAVWSG
-206 SLNEYGVLDIRSER
+206 SLNEYGVLEIRSER

-228 RIASLIEDAQS
+228 RIANLIEDAQS

-248 DRLARFFLPA
+248 DQLARFFLPA
-258 VLVAAGGIYLFT
+258 VLLAAVGIYFFT

-320 RIDACVFD
+320 RIDACVLD
-328 KTGTLTCGQPALT
+328 KTGTLTCGRPALA
-341 GMTSVAGMD
+341 GVAPVAGMG
-350 EDRLLRLAASA
+350 EARLLQLAASA

-372 LVAEAR
+372 LVTEAR
-378 ERQLDLSEPE
+378 QRQIELFEPE
-388 NFRRHPGR
+388 NFKLHPGR
-396 GVTATVDGQ
+396 GVTASVDGH

-413 LLAEVLAAS
+413 LLTKMV
-422 DAPAP
+422 
-427 TGRSGPHSLVDAGEG
+427 
-442 AGDALPAPGGARLD
+442 
-456 STRAEDEL
+456 AEDEL
-464 AAVADHLVPT
+464 EAVAESLVPT
-474 PGSGETRLAVAVDG
+474 PGTGETRLAVAVDG
-488 AFRGVIALADP
+488 GFAGAFALADP
-499 LREEAADAVAD
+499 LRDEAADAVGD
-510 LRRTGIDRIVMLTGD
+510 LRQTGVDPIVMLTGD

-536 AGIDEVEAELLPE
+536 TRIDQVHAELLPE
-549 DKVHRIRDLSRVDA
+549 EKVRQLRELSRGD
-563 ARSGRSGKGPAS
+563 RN
-575 PGVLMV
+575 VLMV
-581 GDGINDAPSLAAATV
+581 GDGINDAPSLAAASV
-596 GTAFGHGAAD
+596 GVAIGHGAAD

-691 VAEREARGWRR
+691 VAAREDRGLGRFR
-702 IPVLAGPVDGLA
+702 FLAGPVGGLV
-714 AGWSA
+714 AGWTA
-719 WNTGRRRAVHRLE
+719 WGAGRRATVHRLE
-732 HALEDAPARAR
+732 HALEDSPARLR

-754 FALAA
+754 AALLA
-759 VWAASGLRT
+759 VWAASGLH
-768 IDPQEVGLVQRFGRH
+768 IVEPQEVGLVQRFGRH

-791 LHWRLPWPVDRV
+791 LHWRLPWPVERV
-803 TRVEPYRLRVAAVGS
+803 ARVEPERLRVAAVGS
-818 PRADAAPTGASYP
+818 PRAAAPTEAD
-831 EPLAG
+831 A
-836 SVLRPGPSSAGG
+836 RP
-848 QRGAVASPRSA
+848 
-859 AQAPP
+859 
-864 QSYEWNVRHAGFDDA
+864 SYEWNVRHAGFDDT
-879 PPLERLMLTGDENL
+879 PPLKRLMLTGDENL

-904 ADAAAFAFATA
+904 ADAAAFAFAAA
-915 DPALLVETSAER
+915 DPALLVEASAER

-947 GIEKAWRAHLA
+947 GIERAWRHHLA
-958 ALLESLG
+958 AQLDALG
-965 AGVEVVNATVQDA
+965 AGVEVVSATVQDA
-978 HPPLDVVDAFR
+978 HPPLHVVDAFR
-989 DAASALEQRETLIDE
+989 DAASALEEREMLIDQ

-1011 RLPIARGEARRQL
+1011 RLPLARGEASRQL
-1024 LEAEAYRTHRVEA
+1024 LEAEAYRSRRVEA
-1037 GRGESERFEMRAGA
+1037 GRGESERFELRAGE
-1051 YRRANDLHRFRL
+1051 YRRARDLHRFRL
-1063 QLRTIEGSLAG
+1063 QLETLEISLAG

-1079 TDATGGRKR
+1079 TNADAGRKR
-1088 FVFVDE
+1088 FVFVGE
-1094 APDRLLD
+1094 ASDRLLD
-1101 VFVPPPGPSQNEV
+1101 VYVPPPGGAQNEV

>member
-1 MGAPNFQVHG
+1 MGAHFD
-11 HDDGHG
+11 DDGHG

-141 VLRDGGEEL
+141 VLRGDREEL
-150 VALEEVEIGDVVRV
+150 VALGEVEIGDLVRV
-164 LAGERVPVDGT
+164 LAGERVPVDGM

-220 TGSDTTVA
+220 TGGDTTVA

-248 DRLARFFLPA
+248 DKLARYFLPA

-320 RIDACVFD
+320 RIDACVLD
-328 KTGTLTCGQPALT
+328 KTGTLTCGRPALT
-341 GMTSVAGMD
+341 AIAPAGGMA

-372 LVAEAR
+372 LVTEAR
-378 ERQLDLSEPE
+378 ERQLQLSEPE
-388 NFRRHPGR
+388 NFRLHPGR
-396 GVTATVDGQ
+396 GVTATVDGH

-413 LLAEVLAAS
+413 LLAQV
-422 DAPAP
+422 
-427 TGRSGPHSLVDAGEG
+427 VGEEQMG
-442 AGDALPAPGGARLD
+442 
-456 STRAEDEL
+456 TVAES
-464 AAVADHLVPT
+464 VVPT

-488 AFRGVIALADP
+488 ALAGALALADP
-499 LREEAADAVAD
+499 LRDEATGAVAD
-510 LRRTGIDRIVMLTGD
+510 LRQAGVDPIVMLTGD
-525 AEATARAIGRR
+525 AEGTARTIGRR
-536 AGIDEVEAELLPE
+536 AGIDQVQAELLPE
-549 DKVHRIRDLSRVDA
+549 DKVRRLGELSRGD
-563 ARSGRSGKGPAS
+563 RN
-575 PGVLMV
+575 VLMV
-581 GDGINDAPSLAAATV
+581 GDGINDAPSLAAASV
-596 GTAFGHGAAD
+596 GVAIGHGAAD

-628 RYSRR
+628 RYARR

-691 VAEREARGWRR
+691 VAAREERGLGRFR
-702 IPVLAGPVDGLA
+702 VLAGPVGGLV
-714 AGWSA
+714 AGWNA
-719 WNTGRRRAVHRLE
+719 FNAGRRATVHRLE
-732 HALEDAPARAR
+732 HALEDSPARFR
-743 AAAPRLLRAAP
+743 AAAPRLLRATP

-759 VWAASGLRT
+759 IWAASGLRM
-768 IDPQEVGLVQRFGRH
+768 IDPQEVGLVQRFGHH

-791 LHWRLPWPVDRV
+791 LHLRWPWPVDRV
-803 TRVEPYRLRVAAVGS
+803 TRVEPDRLRMAAVGS
-818 PRADAAPTGASYP
+818 PRGTVSSDAGA
-831 EPLAG
+831 EP
-836 SVLRPGPSSAGG
+836 
-848 QRGAVASPRSA
+848 
-859 AQAPP
+859 
-864 QSYEWNVRHAGFDDA
+864 SYEWNVRHAGFDEA

-947 GIEKAWRAHLA
+947 GIENAWHSHLA
-958 ALLESLG
+958 ALLGSLG
-965 AGVEVVNATVQDA
+965 AGVEVVSATLQDA

-989 DAASALEQRETLIDE
+989 DAASALEERETLIDE

-1024 LEAEAYRTHRVEA
+1024 LEAEAYQNRRVEA
-1037 GRGESERFEMRAGA
+1037 GRGESERFELRAGA
-1051 YRRANDLHRFRL
+1051 YRRTNDLHRFRL
-1063 QLRTIEGSLAG
+1063 QLQTIEGSLAG

-1101 VFVPPPGPSQNEV
+1101 VFVPPPGPAQNEV
-1114 DQ
+1114 DR

>member
-1 MGAPNFQVHG
+1 M
-11 HDDGHG
+11 
-17 HSHSHG
+17 
-23 LLQRIG
+23 R
-29 YIALCVAVGALLL
+29 
-42 LYLLGVVRTVAGIDL
+42 
-57 ALILTLVAGYP
+57 
-68 LIRHAILDLLQG
+68 AILDLLQG

-141 VLRDGGEEL
+141 VLRDGTGETAEL
-150 VALEEVEIGDVVRV
+150 VALGEVEIGDLVRV
-164 LAGERVPVDGT
+164 LAGERVPVDGM

-220 TGSDTTVA
+220 TGNDTTVA

-248 DRLARFFLPA
+248 DKLARFFLPA

-320 RIDACVFD
+320 RIDACVLD
-328 KTGTLTCGQPALT
+328 KTGTLTCGRPALT
-341 GMTSVAGMD
+341 AIAPVGGVA

-372 LVAEAR
+372 LVTEAR
-378 ERQLDLSEPE
+378 ERQLELSEPE
-388 NFRRHPGR
+388 NFRLHPGR
-396 GVTATVDGQ
+396 GVTATVDGH

-413 LLAEVLAAS
+413 LLAEV
-422 DAPAP
+422 
-427 TGRSGPHSLVDAGEG
+427 VGEDG
-442 AGDALPAPGGARLD
+442 MD
-456 STRAEDEL
+456 
-464 AAVADHLVPT
+464 AVAESVVPT

-488 AFRGVIALADP
+488 VLAGALALADP
-499 LREEAADAVAD
+499 LRAEATDAVAD
-510 LRRTGIDRIVMLTGD
+510 LRQAGVDPIVMLTGD
-525 AEATARAIGRR
+525 AEGTARTIGRR
-536 AGIDEVEAELLPE
+536 AGIDQVQAELLPE
-549 DKVHRIRDLSRVDA
+549 DKVGRLGELSRAD
-563 ARSGRSGKGPAS
+563 RN
-575 PGVLMV
+575 VLMV
-581 GDGINDAPSLAAATV
+581 GDGINDAPSLAAASV
-596 GTAFGHGAAD
+596 GVAIGHGAAD

-628 RYSRR
+628 RYARR

-691 VAEREARGWRR
+691 VAAREDRGFGRFR
-702 IPVLAGPVDGLA
+702 MLAGPVDGLV
-714 AGWSA
+714 AGWKA
-719 WNTGRRRAVHRLE
+719 FNAGRRATVHRLE
-732 HALEDAPARAR
+732 HALEGSPTRIR
-743 AAAPRLLRAAP
+743 SAAPRMLRAAP

-759 VWAASGLRT
+759 IWAASGLRM

-791 LHWRLPWPVDRV
+791 LHLRWPWPVDRV
-803 TRVEPYRLRVAAVGS
+803 TRVEPDRLRMAAVGS
-818 PRADAAPTGASYP
+818 PRGATSTEAGA
-831 EPLAG
+831 EP
-836 SVLRPGPSSAGG
+836 
-848 QRGAVASPRSA
+848 
-859 AQAPP
+859 
-864 QSYEWNVRHAGFDDA
+864 SYEWNVRHAGFDET

-904 ADAAAFAFATA
+904 ADTAAFAFAAA
-915 DPALLVETSAER
+915 DPARLVETSAER

-940 VLTGKRD
+940 VLTGQRD
-947 GIEKAWRAHLA
+947 GIENAWRAHLA
-958 ALLESLG
+958 ALLEGLG
-965 AGVEVVNATVQDA
+965 AGVEVVSATVQDA

-989 DAASALEQRETLIDE
+989 DA
-1004 AEGYALE
+1004 
-1011 RLPIARGEARRQL
+1011 
-1024 LEAEAYRTHRVEA
+1024 
-1037 GRGESERFEMRAGA
+1037 GA

-1063 QLRTIEGSLAG
+1063 QLQTIEDSLAG

-1094 APDRLLD
+1094 TSDRLLD
-1101 VFVPPPGPSQNEV
+1101 VFVPPPGTAQNEV
-1114 DQ
+1114 EQ

>member
-248 DRLARFFLPA
+248 DKLARFFLPA

-270 GEMMRTVAALI
+270 AEMMRTVAALI

-320 RIDACVFD
+320 RIDACVLD
-328 KTGTLTCGQPALT
+328 KTGTLTCGRPALT
-341 GMTSVAGMD
+341 GMTAVAGMD

-378 ERQLDLSEPE
+378 ERQIDLSEPE

-413 LLAEVLAAS
+413 LLAEVLAAA

-427 TGRSGPHSLVDAGEG
+427 TGRSGPHSLADAGEG
-442 AGDALPAPGGARLD
+442 AGEAVSTPGGARLD
-456 STRAEDEL
+456 SPHAEDEL

-499 LREEAADAVAD
+499 LREEAADAVVD

-549 DKVHRIRDLSRVDA
+549 DKVRRLRDLSRVDA
-563 ARSGRSGKGPAS
+563 ARSGRSGRGPAS

-628 RYSRR
+628 RYARR

-719 WNTGRRRAVHRLE
+719 WNAGRRRAVHRLE
-732 HALEDAPARAR
+732 HALEDAPARVR
-743 AAAPRLLRAAP
+743 AAAPRMLRAAP
-754 FALAA
+754 LALAA

-803 TRVEPYRLRVAAVGS
+803 TTVEPDRLRMAAVGS
-818 PRADAAPTGASYP
+818 PREAGAGETGA
-831 EPLAG
+831 
-836 SVLRPGPSSAGG
+836 
-848 QRGAVASPRSA
+848 A
-859 AQAPP
+859 A
-864 QSYEWNVRHAGFDDA
+864 SYEWNVRHAGFDDA
-879 PPLERLMLTGDENL
+879 PPLDRLMLTGDENL

-915 DPALLVETSAER
+915 DPAMLVETSAER

-1088 FVFVDE
+1088 FVFIDE
-1094 APDRLLD
+1094 TPDRLLD
-1101 VFVPPPGPSQNEV
+1101 VFVPPPGPSRNEV
-1114 DQ
+1114 EQ

>member
-29 YIALCVAVGALLL
+29 YIALCVAVGLLLL

-141 VLRDGGEEL
+141 VLRDGTGETAEL
-150 VALEEVEIGDVVRV
+150 VALGEVEIGDLVRV
-164 LAGERVPVDGT
+164 LAGERVPVDGM

-248 DRLARFFLPA
+248 DKLARYFLPA
-258 VLVAAGGIYLFT
+258 VLVAAGAIYLFT

-320 RIDACVFD
+320 RIDACVLD
-328 KTGTLTCGQPALT
+328 KTGTLTCGRPALT
-341 GMTSVAGMD
+341 AIAPVGGMA

-372 LVAEAR
+372 LVTEAR
-378 ERQLDLSEPE
+378 ERQLELSEPE
-388 NFRRHPGR
+388 NFRLHPGR
-396 GVTATVDGQ
+396 GVTATVDGH

-413 LLAEVLAAS
+413 LLAKVVGEDGMDAVAAS
-422 DAPAP
+422 
-427 TGRSGPHSLVDAGEG
+427 
-442 AGDALPAPGGARLD
+442 
-456 STRAEDEL
+456 
-464 AAVADHLVPT
+464 LVPT

-488 AFRGVIALADP
+488 ALAGALALADP
-499 LREEAADAVAD
+499 LRAEATDAVAD
-510 LRRTGIDRIVMLTGD
+510 LRQAGVDPIVMLTGD
-525 AEATARAIGRR
+525 AEGTARTIGRR
-536 AGIDEVEAELLPE
+536 AGIDQVQAELLPE
-549 DKVHRIRDLSRVDA
+549 DKVGRLGELSRGD
-563 ARSGRSGKGPAS
+563 RN
-575 PGVLMV
+575 VLMV
-581 GDGINDAPSLAAATV
+581 GDGINDAPSLAAASV
-596 GTAFGHGAAD
+596 GVAIGHGAAD

-628 RYSRR
+628 RYARR

-669 VHQAASLL
+669 VHQAA
-677 VILNCVR
+677 
-684 LLYEGRA
+684 
-691 VAEREARGWRR
+691 
-702 IPVLAGPVDGLA
+702 
-714 AGWSA
+714 
-719 WNTGRRRAVHRLE
+719 
-732 HALEDAPARAR
+732 
-743 AAAPRLLRAAP
+743 
-754 FALAA
+754 
-759 VWAASGLRT
+759 
-768 IDPQEVGLVQRFGRH
+768 
-783 VGGELGPG
+783 
-791 LHWRLPWPVDRV
+791 
-803 TRVEPYRLRVAAVGS
+803 
-818 PRADAAPTGASYP
+818 
-831 EPLAG
+831 
-836 SVLRPGPSSAGG
+836 
-848 QRGAVASPRSA
+848 
-859 AQAPP
+859 
-864 QSYEWNVRHAGFDDA
+864 
-879 PPLERLMLTGDENL
+879 
-893 VEVAA
+893 
-898 RIHYRV
+898 
-904 ADAAAFAFATA
+904 
-915 DPALLVETSAER
+915 
-927 SLRTVLAGHSLDD
+927 
-940 VLTGKRD
+940 
-947 GIEKAWRAHLA
+947 
-958 ALLESLG
+958 
-965 AGVEVVNATVQDA
+965 
-978 HPPLDVVDAFR
+978 
-989 DAASALEQRETLIDE
+989 
-1004 AEGYALE
+1004 
-1011 RLPIARGEARRQL
+1011 
-1024 LEAEAYRTHRVEA
+1024 
-1037 GRGESERFEMRAGA
+1037 
-1051 YRRANDLHRFRL
+1051 
-1063 QLRTIEGSLAG
+1063 
-1074 KPKLI
+1074 
-1079 TDATGGRKR
+1079 
-1088 FVFVDE
+1088 
-1094 APDRLLD
+1094 
-1101 VFVPPPGPSQNEV
+1101 
-1114 DQ
+1114 

>member
-1 MGAPNFQVHG
+1 MGSTF

-29 YIALCVAVGALLL
+29 YIALCGAVGVLLL
-42 LYLLGVVRTVAGIDL
+42 LYLTGVLRTVAGIDL

-68 LIRHAILDLLQG
+68 LIRRAILDLLGG

-141 VLRDGGEEL
+141 VLRGGREEL
-150 VALEEVEIGDVVRV
+150 VALGEVEIGDLVRV
-164 LAGERVPVDGT
+164 LAGERVPVDGM

-197 GVGDAVWSG
+197 SVGDAVWSG
-206 SLNEYGVLDIRSER
+206 SLNEYGVLEIRSER

-228 RIASLIEDAQS
+228 RIANLIEDAQS

-248 DRLARFFLPA
+248 DKLARFFLPA
-258 VLVAAGGIYLFT
+258 VLLAAVGIYFFT

-320 RIDACVFD
+320 RIDACVLD
-328 KTGTLTCGQPALT
+328 KTGTLTCGRPALA
-341 GMTSVAGMD
+341 GVAPVAGMD
-350 EDRLLRLAASA
+350 EDRLLQLAASA

-372 LVAEAR
+372 LVTEAR
-378 ERQLDLSEPE
+378 ERQIELSEPE
-388 NFRRHPGR
+388 NFKLHPGR
-396 GVTATVDGQ
+396 GVTASVDGH
-405 EIAVGNQA
+405 EVVVGNQA
-413 LLAEVLAAS
+413 LLARVVAEDDLGTVAE
-422 DAPAP
+422 
-427 TGRSGPHSLVDAGEG
+427 SLVPE
-442 AGDALPAPGGARLD
+442 PG
-456 STRAEDEL
+456 T
-464 AAVADHLVPT
+464 
-474 PGSGETRLAVAVDG
+474 GETRLAVAVDG
-488 AFRGVIALADP
+488 GFAGAFALADP
-499 LREEAADAVAD
+499 LRNEAADAVGD
-510 LRRTGIDRIVMLTGD
+510 LRQTGVDPIVMLTGD

-536 AGIDEVEAELLPE
+536 TRIDQVQAELLPE
-549 DKVHRIRDLSRVDA
+549 EKVRQLRELSRGD
-563 ARSGRSGKGPAS
+563 RN
-575 PGVLMV
+575 VLMV
-581 GDGINDAPSLAAATV
+581 GDGINDAPSLAAASV
-596 GTAFGHGAAD
+596 GVAIGHGAAD

-656 AAFGWLPPAAAAI
+656 AAFGLLPPAAAAI

-691 VAEREARGWRR
+691 VAPREERGWRR
-702 IPVLAGPVDGLA
+702 VPALAGHVEGLI
-714 AGWSA
+714 AGWRSL
-719 WNTGRRRAVHRLE
+719 NTGRRATVHRIE
-732 HALEDAPARAR
+732 HALEDSPARLR
-743 AAAPRLLRAAP
+743 AAAPRLLRVAP
-754 FALAA
+754 VALLA
-759 VWAASGLRT
+759 VWAASGLRM

-791 LHWRLPWPVDRV
+791 LHWRSPWPVDRV
-803 TRVEPYRLRVAAVGS
+803 TRVQPERLRVAAVGS
-818 PRADAAPTGASYP
+818 PRAAAPTEAGA
-831 EPLAG
+831 
-836 SVLRPGPSSAGG
+836 RP
-848 QRGAVASPRSA
+848 
-859 AQAPP
+859 
-864 QSYEWNVRHAGFDDA
+864 SYEWNVRHAGFDDT

-915 DPALLVETSAER
+915 DPAVLVEASAER

-947 GIEKAWRAHLA
+947 GIETAWRRHLGA
-958 ALLESLG
+958 QLDALG
-965 AGVEVVNATVQDA
+965 AGVEVVSATVQDA

-989 DAASALEQRETLIDE
+989 DAASALEERETLIDE

-1011 RLPIARGEARRQL
+1011 RLPLARGEASRQL
-1024 LEAEAYRTHRVEA
+1024 LEAEAYKTQRVEA
-1037 GRGESERFEMRAGA
+1037 GRGESERFELRAGA
-1051 YRRANDLHRFRL
+1051 YRRARDLHRFRL
-1063 QLRTIEGSLAG
+1063 QLETLESSLAG

-1079 TDATGGRKR
+1079 TNADAGRKR

-1094 APDRLLD
+1094 ADDRLLD
-1101 VFVPPPGPSQNEV
+1101 VYVPPPGGAQSEV

>member
-1 MGAPNFQVHG
+1 MGAPNFQVYS

-17 HSHSHG
+17 HGHSHG

-29 YIALCVAVGALLL
+29 YIALCGAVGVLLL
-42 LYLLGVVRTVAGIDL
+42 LYLTGALRTVAGIDL

-95 VWIGEYFA
+95 VAIGEYFA

-135 QPEQAR
+135 QPDQAR
-141 VLRDGGEEL
+141 VLRDGGEEF
-150 VALEEVEIGDVVRV
+150 VALDQVEVGDLVRV
-164 LAGERVPVDGT
+164 LAGERLPVDGT

-190 EPLPAQL
+190 EPLPAEL

-228 RIASLIEDAQS
+228 RIANLIEDAQS

-248 DRLARFFLPA
+248 DRLARYFLPA
-258 VLVAAGGIYLFT
+258 VLVAAAAIYFFT

-320 RIDACVFD
+320 RIDACVLD
-328 KTGTLTCGQPALT
+328 KTGTLTCGRPALT
-341 GMTSVAGMD
+341 AILPAPGVA
-350 EDRLLRLAASA
+350 EDRLLQLAASA

-372 LVAEAR
+372 LVTEAR
-378 ERQLDLSEPE
+378 EREIALSAPE
-388 NFRRHPGR
+388 SFKLHPGR
-396 GVTATVDGQ
+396 GVTATALGH
-405 EIAVGNQA
+405 EIAVGNPA
-413 LLAEVLAAS
+413 LLAEVVAKDDL
-422 DAPAP
+422 DAIAE
-427 TGRSGPHSLVDAGEG
+427 SLQ
-442 AGDALPAPGGARLD
+442 
-456 STRAEDEL
+456 
-464 AAVADHLVPT
+464 PT

-488 AFRGVIALADP
+488 AFAGAIALADP
-499 LREEAADAVAD
+499 LREEAAEAVAG
-510 LRRTGIDRIVMLTGD
+510 LRRAGVDPIVMLTGD
-525 AEATARAIGRR
+525 AEATARVIGRR
-536 AGIDEVEAELLPE
+536 TRIDQVHAEVLPE
-549 DKVHRIRDLSRVDA
+549 DKVRRLRDLSRGN
-563 ARSGRSGKGPAS
+563 RN
-575 PGVLMV
+575 VLMV

-596 GTAFGHGAAD
+596 GVAIGHGAAD

-644 FAFGINFVAVGF
+644 FAFGVNFVAVGF

-691 VAEREARGWRR
+691 VAERPGGRLGRFPA
-702 IPVLAGPVDGLA
+702 LAGAAEGMA
-714 AGWSA
+714 AGWRS
-719 WNTGRRRAVHRLE
+719 WNAGRRDAVHRLE
-732 HALEDAPARAR
+732 HALEDSPARLR
-743 AAAPRLLRAAP
+743 SLAPRLLRAAP
-754 FALAA
+754 FVLFA
-759 VWAASGLRT
+759 VWAGAGVRT
-768 IDPQEVGLVQRFGRH
+768 IAPQEVGLVQRFGRH

-803 TRVEPYRLRVAAVGS
+803 TRVEPDRLRVAAVGS
-818 PRADAAPTGASYP
+818 PRSPAPTGAYG
-831 EPLAG
+831 AT
-836 SVLRPGPSSAGG
+836 GG
-848 QRGAVASPRSA
+848 EAT
-859 AQAPP
+859 
-864 QSYEWNVRHAGFDDA
+864 YEWNVRHAGFDET

-915 DPALLVETSAER
+915 DPALLVEASAER
-927 SLRTVLAGHSLDD
+927 SLRAVLAGHSLDD
-940 VLTGKRD
+940 VLTGKRND
-947 GIEKAWRAHLA
+947 IEKAWQGQLA
-958 ALLESLG
+958 AVLDLLG
-965 AGVEVVNATVQDA
+965 AGVEVVSATIQDA

-989 DAASALEQRETLIDE
+989 AAASALEERETLIE
-1004 AEGYALE
+1004 QAEGYALE
-1011 RLPIARGEARRQL
+1011 RLPVARGEAQRQL
-1024 LEAEAYRTHRVEA
+1024 LEAEGYRNERVEA
-1037 GRGESERFEMRAGA
+1037 SRGESRRFELRAGG
-1051 YRRANDLHRFRL
+1051 YRRDLNLHRFRL
-1063 QLRTIEGSLAG
+1063 QLETLESSLAG
-1074 KPKLI
+1074 RPKLI
-1079 TDATGGRKR
+1079 TDADAGRKR

-1094 APDRLLD
+1094 PDDRLLD
-1101 VFVPPPGPSQNEV
+1101 VYVPPPGTAQNEV

>member
-11 HDDGHG
+11 HDDAHG

-29 YIALCVAVGALLL
+29 YVALCVAVGVLLL

-141 VLRDGGEEL
+141 VLRDGGEQL
-150 VALEEVEIGDVVRV
+150 VALGQVEIGDLVRV
-164 LAGERVPVDGT
+164 LAGERVPVDGM
-175 IERGESSVDQSSVTG
+175 IERGASSVDQSSVTG

-248 DRLARFFLPA
+248 DKLARFFLPA

-292 PAAMASAIAR
+292 PAAMASAIGR

-320 RIDACVFD
+320 RIDACVLD
-328 KTGTLTCGQPALT
+328 KTGTLTCGRPALT
-341 GMTSVAGMD
+341 AIAPVGGVE

-372 LVAEAR
+372 LVTEAR

-388 NFRRHPGR
+388 NFRLHPGR
-396 GVTATVDGQ
+396 GVTATVDGH
-405 EIAVGNQA
+405 EITVGNQA
-413 LLAEVLAAS
+413 LLAEV
-422 DAPAP
+422 
-427 TGRSGPHSLVDAGEG
+427 VGEDQIG
-442 AGDALPAPGGARLD
+442 
-456 STRAEDEL
+456 
-464 AAVADHLVPT
+464 AVAESVVPT

-488 AFRGVIALADP
+488 ALAGALALADP
-499 LREEAADAVAD
+499 LRDEATEAVAD
-510 LRRTGIDRIVMLTGD
+510 LRQTGLEPIVMLTGD
-525 AEATARAIGRR
+525 AEGTARTIGRR
-536 AGIDEVEAELLPE
+536 AGIDQVQAELLPE
-549 DKVHRIRDLSRVDA
+549 DKVRRLGELSRGD
-563 ARSGRSGKGPAS
+563 RN
-575 PGVLMV
+575 VLMV
-581 GDGINDAPSLAAATV
+581 GDGINDAPSLAAASV
-596 GTAFGHGAAD
+596 GVAIGHGAAD

-691 VAEREARGWRR
+691 VAAREDRGFGRFR
-702 IPVLAGPVDGLA
+702 VLAGPVEGLV
-714 AGWSA
+714 AGWRAFSA
-719 WNTGRRRAVHRLE
+719 GRRAAVHRLE
-732 HALEDAPARAR
+732 HALQDSPARIR
-743 AAAPRLLRAAP
+743 SAAPRLLGAAP

-759 VWAASGLRT
+759 VWAASGLRM
-768 IDPQEVGLVQRFGRH
+768 IDPQEVGLVQRFGQH

-791 LHWRLPWPVDRV
+791 LHLRWPWPVDLV
-803 TRVEPYRLRVAAVGS
+803 TRVEPDRLRMAAVGS
-818 PRADAAPTGASYP
+818 PREAGAGETGTPA
-831 EPLAG
+831 
-836 SVLRPGPSSAGG
+836 
-848 QRGAVASPRSA
+848 
-859 AQAPP
+859 
-864 QSYEWNVRHAGFDDA
+864 SYEWNVRHAGFDDT

-940 VLTGKRD
+940 VLTGKRE
-947 GIEKAWRAHLA
+947 GIEKAWHTHLA

-965 AGVEVVNATVQDA
+965 AGVEVVSATLQDA

-989 DAASALEQRETLIDE
+989 DAASALEERETLIDE

-1024 LEAEAYRTHRVEA
+1024 LEAEAYQTRRVEA
-1037 GRGESERFEMRAGA
+1037 GRGESERFELRAAA

-1063 QLRTIEGSLAG
+1063 QLQTIENSLAG

-1094 APDRLLD
+1094 TPDRLLD

-1114 DQ
+1114 EQ

>member
-1 MGAPNFQVHG
+1 MGAPNFQVHS

-17 HSHSHG
+17 HAHSHG

-29 YIALCVAVGALLL
+29 YIALCVAVGVLLL

-164 LAGERVPVDGT
+164 LAGERVPVDGM

-197 GVGDAVWSG
+197 GIGDAVWSG

-320 RIDACVFD
+320 RIDACVLD
-328 KTGTLTCGQPALT
+328 KTGTLTCGRPALT
-341 GMTSVAGMD
+341 AIAPAGGMA

-372 LVAEAR
+372 LVTEAR

-388 NFRRHPGR
+388 NFRLHPGR
-396 GVTATVDGQ
+396 GVTATVDGH

-413 LLAEVLAAS
+413 LLAEVIG
-422 DAPAP
+422 D
-427 TGRSGPHSLVDAGEG
+427 DQIG
-442 AGDALPAPGGARLD
+442 AM
-456 STRAEDEL
+456 AESVL
-464 AAVADHLVPT
+464 PT

-488 AFRGVIALADP
+488 ALAGALALADP
-499 LREEAADAVAD
+499 LRDEATEAVAD
-510 LRRTGIDRIVMLTGD
+510 LRQAGLEPIVMLTGD
-525 AEATARAIGRR
+525 AEGTARTIGRR
-536 AGIDEVEAELLPE
+536 AGIDQVQAELLPE
-549 DKVHRIRDLSRVDA
+549 EKVRRLGELSRGD
-563 ARSGRSGKGPAS
+563 RN
-575 PGVLMV
+575 VLMV
-581 GDGINDAPSLAAATV
+581 GDGINDAPSLAAASV
-596 GTAFGHGAAD
+596 GVAIGHGAAD

-691 VAEREARGWRR
+691 VAAREDRGFGRFR
-702 IPVLAGPVDGLA
+702 LLAGPVDGLA
-714 AGWSA
+714 AGWNA
-719 WNTGRRRAVHRLE
+719 FNAGRRATVHRLE
-732 HALEDAPARAR
+732 HALQDSPARIR
-743 AAAPRLLRAAP
+743 SAAPRLLRAAP

-759 VWAASGLRT
+759 VWAASGLRM
-768 IDPQEVGLVQRFGRH
+768 IDPQEVGLVQRFGQH

-791 LHWRLPWPVDRV
+791 LHLRWPWPVDRV
-803 TRVEPYRLRVAAVGS
+803 TRVEPDRLRMAAVGS
-818 PRADAAPTGASYP
+818 PREAGAGETGAT
-831 EPLAG
+831 A
-836 SVLRPGPSSAGG
+836 
-848 QRGAVASPRSA
+848 
-859 AQAPP
+859 
-864 QSYEWNVRHAGFDDA
+864 SYEWNVRHAGFDDT

-904 ADAAAFAFATA
+904 ADAAAFAFAAA

-940 VLTGKRD
+940 VLTGKRE
-947 GIEKAWRAHLA
+947 GIEKAWRSHLA

-965 AGVEVVNATVQDA
+965 AGVEVVSATVQDA

-989 DAASALEQRETLIDE
+989 DAASALEERETLIDE

-1024 LEAEAYRTHRVEA
+1024 LEAEAYQNRRVEA
-1037 GRGESERFEMRAGA
+1037 GRGESERFELRAGA

-1063 QLRTIEGSLAG
+1063 QLQTIESSLAG

-1094 APDRLLD
+1094 TPDRLLD

-1114 DQ
+1114 EQ

>member
-1 MGAPNFQVHG
+1 MGAHFD
-11 HDDGHG
+11 DDGHG

-29 YIALCVAVGALLL
+29 YVALCVAVGVLLL

-164 LAGERVPVDGT
+164 LAGERVPVDGM

-320 RIDACVFD
+320 RIDACVLD
-328 KTGTLTCGQPALT
+328 KTGTLTCGRPALT
-341 GMTSVAGMD
+341 AIAPAGGMA

-388 NFRRHPGR
+388 DFRLHPGR
-396 GVTATVDGQ
+396 GVTATVDGH

-413 LLAEVLAAS
+413 LLAEV
-422 DAPAP
+422 
-427 TGRSGPHSLVDAGEG
+427 VGEEQIG
-442 AGDALPAPGGARLD
+442 
-456 STRAEDEL
+456 
-464 AAVADHLVPT
+464 AVAESVVPT

-488 AFRGVIALADP
+488 ALAGALALADP
-499 LREEAADAVAD
+499 LRDEATEAVAD
-510 LRRTGIDRIVMLTGD
+510 LRQAGLEPIVMLTGD
-525 AEATARAIGRR
+525 AEGTARTIGRR
-536 AGIDEVEAELLPE
+536 AGIDQVQAELLPE
-549 DKVHRIRDLSRVDA
+549 EKVRRLGELSRGD
-563 ARSGRSGKGPAS
+563 RN
-575 PGVLMV
+575 VLMV
-581 GDGINDAPSLAAATV
+581 GDGINDAPSLAAASV
-596 GTAFGHGAAD
+596 GVAIGHGAAD

-691 VAEREARGWRR
+691 VAAREDRGFGRFQL
-702 IPVLAGPVDGLA
+702 LAGPVDGLA
-714 AGWSA
+714 AGWKA
-719 WNTGRRRAVHRLE
+719 FNAGRRATVHRLE
-732 HALEDAPARAR
+732 HALEDSPARIR
-743 AAAPRLLRAAP
+743 SAAPRLVRAAP

-759 VWAASGLRT
+759 VWAASGLRM
-768 IDPQEVGLVQRFGRH
+768 IDPQEVGLVQRFGH
-783 VGGELGPG
+783 HAGGELGPG
-791 LHWRLPWPVDRV
+791 LHLRWPWPIDRV
-803 TRVEPYRLRVAAVGS
+803 TTVEPDRLRMAAVGS
-818 PRADAAPTGASYP
+818 PREAGAGETGA
-831 EPLAG
+831 
-836 SVLRPGPSSAGG
+836 
-848 QRGAVASPRSA
+848 A
-859 AQAPP
+859 A
-864 QSYEWNVRHAGFDDA
+864 SYEWNVRHAGFDDT

-940 VLTGKRD
+940 VLTGKRE
-947 GIEKAWRAHLA
+947 GIEKAWHTHLA

-965 AGVEVVNATVQDA
+965 AGVEVVSATVQDA

-989 DAASALEQRETLIDE
+989 DAASALEERETLIDE

-1024 LEAEAYRTHRVEA
+1024 LEAEAYQNRRVEA
-1037 GRGESERFEMRAGA
+1037 GRGESERFELRAGA

-1063 QLRTIEGSLAG
+1063 QLQTIEGSLAG

-1094 APDRLLD
+1094 TPDRLLD

-1114 DQ
+1114 EQ

>member
-1 MGAPNFQVHG
+1 MGSHF

-17 HSHSHG
+17 HGHSHSDG

-29 YIALCVAVGALLL
+29 YIALCGAVGVLLL

-141 VLRDGGEEL
+141 VVRDGREQL
-150 VALEEVEIGDVVRV
+150 VALGEVEIGDLVRV
-164 LAGERVPVDGT
+164 LAGERVPVDGM

-197 GVGDAVWSG
+197 GIGDGVWSG
-206 SLNEYGVLDIRSER
+206 SLNEYGVLEIRSER

-228 RIASLIEDAQS
+228 RIANLIEDAQS

-248 DRLARFFLPA
+248 DKLARFFLPA
-258 VLVAAGGIYLFT
+258 VLLAAVGIYFFT

-320 RIDACVFD
+320 RIDACVLD
-328 KTGTLTCGQPALT
+328 KTGTLTCGRPALA
-341 GMTSVAGMD
+341 GVAPVAGMG
-350 EDRLLRLAASA
+350 EARLLQLAASA

-372 LVAEAR
+372 LVTEAR
-378 ERQLDLSEPE
+378 ERQIELFEPE
-388 NFRRHPGR
+388 NFKLHPGR
-396 GVTATVDGQ
+396 GVTASVDGH

-413 LLAEVLAAS
+413 LLTKMV
-422 DAPAP
+422 
-427 TGRSGPHSLVDAGEG
+427 
-442 AGDALPAPGGARLD
+442 
-456 STRAEDEL
+456 AEDEL
-464 AAVADHLVPT
+464 EAVAESLVPT
-474 PGSGETRLAVAVDG
+474 PGTGETRLAVAVDG
-488 AFRGVIALADP
+488 GFAGAFALADP
-499 LREEAADAVAD
+499 LRDEAADAVGD
-510 LRRTGIDRIVMLTGD
+510 LRLTGVDPIVMLTGD
-525 AEATARAIGRR
+525 AEATARTIGRR
-536 AGIDEVEAELLPE
+536 TRIDQVHAELLPE
-549 DKVHRIRDLSRVDA
+549 EKVRQLRELSRGD
-563 ARSGRSGKGPAS
+563 RN
-575 PGVLMV
+575 VLMV
-581 GDGINDAPSLAAATV
+581 GDGINDAPSLAAASV
-596 GTAFGHGAAD
+596 GVAIGHGAAD

-691 VAEREARGWRR
+691 VAAREDRGLGRFR
-702 IPVLAGPVDGLA
+702 FLAGPVGGLV
-714 AGWSA
+714 AGWTA
-719 WNTGRRRAVHRLE
+719 WGAGRRATVHRIE
-732 HALEDAPARAR
+732 HALEDSPARLR

-754 FALAA
+754 AALLA
-759 VWAASGLRT
+759 VWAASGLH
-768 IDPQEVGLVQRFGRH
+768 IVEPQEVGLVQRFGRH

-791 LHWRLPWPVDRV
+791 LHWRLPWPVERV
-803 TRVEPYRLRVAAVGS
+803 TRVEPERLRVAAVGS
-818 PRADAAPTGASYP
+818 PRAAAPTEAD
-831 EPLAG
+831 A
-836 SVLRPGPSSAGG
+836 RP
-848 QRGAVASPRSA
+848 
-859 AQAPP
+859 
-864 QSYEWNVRHAGFDDA
+864 SYEWNVRHAGFDDT

-904 ADAAAFAFATA
+904 ADAAAFAFAAA
-915 DPALLVETSAER
+915 DPAILVEASAER

-947 GIEKAWRAHLA
+947 GIERAWRHHLA
-958 ALLESLG
+958 AQLDALG
-965 AGVEVVNATVQDA
+965 AGVDVVSATVQDA
-978 HPPLDVVDAFR
+978 HPPLHVVDSFR
-989 DAASALEQRETLIDE
+989 DAASALEEREMLIDQ

-1011 RLPIARGEARRQL
+1011 RLPLARGEASRQL
-1024 LEAEAYRTHRVEA
+1024 LEAEAYRSRRVEA
-1037 GRGESERFEMRAGA
+1037 GRGESERFELRAGE
-1051 YRRANDLHRFRL
+1051 YRRARALHRFRL
-1063 QLRTIEGSLAG
+1063 QLETLESSLAG

-1079 TDATGGRKR
+1079 TDADAGRKR

-1094 APDRLLD
+1094 ASDRLLD
-1101 VFVPPPGPSQNEV
+1101 VYVPPPGGARNPGGAKPRNP
-1114 DQ
+1114 

>member
-1 MGAPNFQVHG
+1 MGSQF

-17 HSHSHG
+17 HGHSHSDG

-29 YIALCVAVGALLL
+29 YIALCGAVGVLLL

-80 HFSSHLTIAIAAGAA
+80 HFSSHLTIAVAAGAA

-141 VLRDGGEEL
+141 VLRDGREQL
-150 VALEEVEIGDVVRV
+150 VALGEVEIGDLVRV

-197 GVGDAVWSG
+197 GIGDAVWSG
-206 SLNEYGVLDIRSER
+206 SLNEYGVLEIRSER

-228 RIASLIEDAQS
+228 RIANLIEDAQS

-248 DRLARFFLPA
+248 DQLARFFLPA
-258 VLVAAGGIYLFT
+258 VLLAAVGIYFFT

-320 RIDACVFD
+320 RIDACVLD
-328 KTGTLTCGQPALT
+328 KTGTLTCGRPALA
-341 GMTSVAGMD
+341 GVAPFAGMG
-350 EDRLLRLAASA
+350 EARLLQLAASA

-372 LVAEAR
+372 LVTEAR
-378 ERQLDLSEPE
+378 QRQIELSEPE
-388 NFRRHPGR
+388 NFKLHPGR
-396 GVTATVDGQ
+396 GVTASVAGH

-413 LLAEVLAAS
+413 LLTKV
-422 DAPAP
+422 
-427 TGRSGPHSLVDAGEG
+427 V
-442 AGDALPAPGGARLD
+442 
-456 STRAEDEL
+456 AEDEL
-464 AAVADHLVPT
+464 EAVAECLVPT
-474 PGSGETRLAVAVDG
+474 PGTGETRLAVAVDG
-488 AFRGVIALADP
+488 GFAGAFALADP
-499 LREEAADAVAD
+499 LRDEAADAVGD
-510 LRRTGIDRIVMLTGD
+510 LRQTGVDPIVMLTGD

-536 AGIDEVEAELLPE
+536 TRIDQVHAELLPE
-549 DKVHRIRDLSRVDA
+549 EKVRQLRELSRGD
-563 ARSGRSGKGPAS
+563 RN
-575 PGVLMV
+575 VLMV
-581 GDGINDAPSLAAATV
+581 GDGINDAPSLAAASV
-596 GTAFGHGAAD
+596 GVAIGHGAAD

-656 AAFGWLPPAAAAI
+656 AAFGWLPPAGAAI

-691 VAEREARGWRR
+691 VAAREDRGLGRFR
-702 IPVLAGPVDGLA
+702 FLAGPVGGLV
-714 AGWSA
+714 AGWKA
-719 WNTGRRRAVHRLE
+719 WGAGRRATVHRIE
-732 HALEDAPARAR
+732 HALEDSPARLR

-754 FALAA
+754 AALLA
-759 VWAASGLRT
+759 VWAASGLR
-768 IDPQEVGLVQRFGRH
+768 IVEPQEVGLVQRFGRH

-791 LHWRLPWPVDRV
+791 LHWRLPWPVERV
-803 TRVEPYRLRVAAVGS
+803 TRVEPERLRVAAVGS
-818 PRADAAPTGASYP
+818 PRAAAPTEAGAKP
-831 EPLAG
+831 
-836 SVLRPGPSSAGG
+836 
-848 QRGAVASPRSA
+848 
-859 AQAPP
+859 
-864 QSYEWNVRHAGFDDA
+864 SYEWNVRHAGFDDT

-904 ADAAAFAFATA
+904 ADAAAFAFAAA
-915 DPALLVETSAER
+915 DPALLVEASAER

-947 GIEKAWRAHLA
+947 GIESAWRHHLA
-958 ALLESLG
+958 ARLDALG
-965 AGVEVVNATVQDA
+965 AGVEVVSATVQDA
-978 HPPLDVVDAFR
+978 HPPLHVVDSFR
-989 DAASALEQRETLIDE
+989 DAASALEERETLIEE

-1011 RLPIARGEARRQL
+1011 RLPLARGEASRQL
-1024 LEAEAYRTHRVEA
+1024 LDAEAYKTRRVEA
-1037 GRGESERFEMRAGA
+1037 GRGESERFELRAGQ
-1051 YRRANDLHRFRL
+1051 YRRARDLHRFRL
-1063 QLRTIEGSLAG
+1063 QLETLESSLAG

-1079 TDATGGRKR
+1079 TNADAGRKR
-1088 FVFVDE
+1088 FVFVGE
-1094 APDRLLD
+1094 ASDRLLD
-1101 VFVPPPGPSQNEV
+1101 VYVPPPGGAQNEV

>member
-1 MGAPNFQVHG
+1 MGAPCFQVHG

-29 YIALCVAVGALLL
+29 YITLCVAVGVLLL

-141 VLRDGGEEL
+141 VLRDGTEETAEL
-150 VALEEVEIGDVVRV
+150 VPLGEVEIGDLVRV
-164 LAGERVPVDGT
+164 LAGERVPVDGM

-320 RIDACVFD
+320 RIDACVLD
-328 KTGTLTCGQPALT
+328 KTGTLTCGRPALT
-341 GMTSVAGMD
+341 AVAPVVGMA

-372 LVAEAR
+372 LVTEAR
-378 ERQLDLSEPE
+378 ERQLHLSEPGD
-388 NFRRHPGR
+388 FRLHPGR
-396 GVTATVDGQ
+396 GVTATVDGH

-413 LLAEVLAAS
+413 LLAEVI
-422 DAPAP
+422 
-427 TGRSGPHSLVDAGEG
+427 GEDQIG
-442 AGDALPAPGGARLD
+442 AM
-456 STRAEDEL
+456 AES
-464 AAVADHLVPT
+464 VVPT

-488 AFRGVIALADP
+488 ALAGALALADP
-499 LREEAADAVAD
+499 LRDEATEAVAD
-510 LRRTGIDRIVMLTGD
+510 LRQTGLDPIVMLTGD
-525 AEATARAIGRR
+525 AAGTARTIGRR
-536 AGIDEVEAELLPE
+536 AGIDQVQAELLPE
-549 DKVHRIRDLSRVDA
+549 DKVRRLGELSRGD
-563 ARSGRSGKGPAS
+563 RN
-575 PGVLMV
+575 VLMV
-581 GDGINDAPSLAAATV
+581 GDGINDAPSLAAASV
-596 GTAFGHGAAD
+596 GVAIGHGAAD

-623 LAPLL
+623 LAPLV

-691 VAEREARGWRR
+691 VAAREDRGFGRFR
-702 IPVLAGPVDGLA
+702 ILAGPVDGLA
-714 AGWSA
+714 AGWKA
-719 WNTGRRRAVHRLE
+719 FNAGRRATVHRIE
-732 HALEDAPARAR
+732 HALEGSPARIR
-743 AAAPRLLRAAP
+743 SAAPRLLRAAP

-759 VWAASGLRT
+759 VWAASGLRM
-768 IDPQEVGLVQRFGRH
+768 IDPQEVGLVQRFGQH

-791 LHWRLPWPVDRV
+791 LHLRWPWPVDRV
-803 TRVEPYRLRVAAVGS
+803 TRVEPDRLRMAAVGS
-818 PRADAAPTGASYP
+818 PR
-831 EPLAG
+831 
-836 SVLRPGPSSAGG
+836 
-848 QRGAVASPRSA
+848 GAVAGEAGA
-859 AQAPP
+859 AA
-864 QSYEWNVRHAGFDDA
+864 SYEWNVRHAGFDDT

-904 ADAAAFAFATA
+904 ADAAAFAFVTV

-947 GIEKAWRAHLA
+947 GIEKAWHSHLA

-965 AGVEVVNATVQDA
+965 AGVEVVSATVQDA

-989 DAASALEQRETLIDE
+989 DAASALEERETLIDE

-1024 LEAEAYRTHRVEA
+1024 LEAEAYQNRRVEA
-1037 GRGESERFEMRAGA
+1037 GRGESERFELRAGA

-1063 QLRTIEGSLAG
+1063 QLQTIEGSLAG

-1094 APDRLLD
+1094 TPDRLLD

-1114 DQ
+1114 EQ

>member
-1 MGAPNFQVHG
+1 MGSTF

-29 YIALCVAVGALLL
+29 YIALCGAVGVLLL

-68 LIRHAILDLLQG
+68 LIRHAILDLLGG

-141 VLRDGGEEL
+141 VLRDGREEL
-150 VALEEVEIGDVVRV
+150 VALGEVEIGDLVRV
-164 LAGERVPVDGT
+164 LAGERVPVDGM

-197 GVGDAVWSG
+197 GIGDAVWSG
-206 SLNEYGVLDIRSER
+206 SLNEYGVLEIRSER

-228 RIASLIEDAQS
+228 RIANLIEDAQS

-248 DRLARFFLPA
+248 DKLARFFLPA
-258 VLVAAGGIYLFT
+258 VLLAAVGIYFFT

-320 RIDACVFD
+320 RIDACVLD
-328 KTGTLTCGQPALT
+328 KTGTLTCGRPALA
-341 GMTSVAGMD
+341 GVAPVPGMD
-350 EDRLLRLAASA
+350 EARLLQLAASA

-372 LVAEAR
+372 LVTEAR
-378 ERQLDLSEPE
+378 ERQIELSEPE
-388 NFRRHPGR
+388 NFKLHPGR
-396 GVTATVDGQ
+396 GVTASVDGH
-405 EIAVGNQA
+405 EVVVGNQA
-413 LLAEVLAAS
+413 LLARVVAEDDLSAVAE
-422 DAPAP
+422 
-427 TGRSGPHSLVDAGEG
+427 SLVPE
-442 AGDALPAPGGARLD
+442 PG
-456 STRAEDEL
+456 T
-464 AAVADHLVPT
+464 
-474 PGSGETRLAVAVDG
+474 GETRLAVAVDG
-488 AFRGVIALADP
+488 GFAGAFALADP
-499 LREEAADAVAD
+499 LRDEAADAVGD
-510 LRRTGIDRIVMLTGD
+510 LRQTGVDPIVMLTGD

-536 AGIDEVEAELLPE
+536 TRIDQVHAELLPE
-549 DKVHRIRDLSRVDA
+549 EKVRQLRELSRGD
-563 ARSGRSGKGPAS
+563 RN
-575 PGVLMV
+575 VLMV
-581 GDGINDAPSLAAATV
+581 GDGINDAPSLAAASV
-596 GTAFGHGAAD
+596 GVAIGHGAAD

-656 AAFGWLPPAAAAI
+656 AAFGLLPPAAAAI

-691 VAEREARGWRR
+691 VAAREERGWRR
-702 IPVLAGPVDGLA
+702 VPALAGPVVSLI
-714 AGWSA
+714 AGWRSLNA
-719 WNTGRRRAVHRLE
+719 GRHEAVHRIE
-732 HALEDAPARAR
+732 HALEDSPARLR

-754 FALAA
+754 FVLFAL
-759 VWAASGLRT
+759 WAASGLRM
-768 IDPQEVGLVQRFGRH
+768 IEPHEVGLVQRFGRH

-803 TRVEPYRLRVAAVGS
+803 TRVEPERLRVAAVGS
-818 PRADAAPTGASYP
+818 PRAAAPTEAGA
-831 EPLAG
+831 
-836 SVLRPGPSSAGG
+836 RP
-848 QRGAVASPRSA
+848 
-859 AQAPP
+859 
-864 QSYEWNVRHAGFDDA
+864 SYEWNVRHAGFDDT

-915 DPALLVETSAER
+915 DPALLVEASAER

-947 GIEKAWRAHLA
+947 GIEKAWRHHLGA
-958 ALLESLG
+958 QLDGLG
-965 AGVEVVNATVQDA
+965 AGVEVVSATVQDA
-978 HPPLDVVDAFR
+978 HPPLDVVDSFR
-989 DAASALEQRETLIDE
+989 DAASALEERETLIDE

-1011 RLPIARGEARRQL
+1011 RLPLARGEASRQL
-1024 LEAEAYRTHRVEA
+1024 LEAEAYKTQRVEA
-1037 GRGESERFEMRAGA
+1037 GRGESERFELRAGE
-1051 YRRANDLHRFRL
+1051 YRRARDLHRFRL
-1063 QLRTIEGSLAG
+1063 QLETLESSLAG

-1079 TDATGGRKR
+1079 TDADAGRKR

-1094 APDRLLD
+1094 ADDRLLD
-1101 VFVPPPGPSQNEV
+1101 VYVPPPGGAQTEV

>member
-1 MGAPNFQVHG
+1 MGAPDFQVHG

-29 YIALCVAVGALLL
+29 YIALCVAVGVLLL

-141 VLRDGGEEL
+141 VLRDGREEL
-150 VALEEVEIGDVVRV
+150 VALGEVEIGDLVRV
-164 LAGERVPVDGT
+164 LAGERVPVDGM

-248 DRLARFFLPA
+248 DKLARFFLPA

-320 RIDACVFD
+320 RIDACVLD
-328 KTGTLTCGQPALT
+328 KTGTLTCGRPALT
-341 GMTSVAGMD
+341 AIAPVGGMA

-372 LVAEAR
+372 LVTEAR

-388 NFRRHPGR
+388 NFRLHPGR
-396 GVTATVDGQ
+396 GVTATVDGH

-413 LLAEVLAAS
+413 LLAEV
-422 DAPAP
+422 
-427 TGRSGPHSLVDAGEG
+427 V
-442 AGDALPAPGGARLD
+442 GDDGI
-456 STRAEDEL
+456 E
-464 AAVADHLVPT
+464 AVAESVVPT

-488 AFRGVIALADP
+488 ALAGALALADP
-499 LREEAADAVAD
+499 LRDEATDAVAD
-510 LRRTGIDRIVMLTGD
+510 LRQAGIEPIVMLTGD
-525 AEATARAIGRR
+525 AEGTARTIGRR
-536 AGIDEVEAELLPE
+536 AGIDQVQAELLPE
-549 DKVHRIRDLSRVDA
+549 DKVQRLGELSRGD
-563 ARSGRSGKGPAS
+563 RS
-575 PGVLMV
+575 VLMV
-581 GDGINDAPSLAAATV
+581 GDGINDAPSLAAASV
-596 GTAFGHGAAD
+596 GVAIGHGAAD

-628 RYSRR
+628 RYARR

-691 VAEREARGWRR
+691 VAAREDRGFGRFR
-702 IPVLAGPVDGLA
+702 ILAGPVEGLV
-714 AGWSA
+714 AGWKGFNA
-719 WNTGRRRAVHRLE
+719 GRRATVHRLE
-732 HALEDAPARAR
+732 HALEDSPARIR
-743 AAAPRLLRAAP
+743 AAAPRLVRAAP

-759 VWAASGLRT
+759 IWAASGLRM

-791 LHWRLPWPVDRV
+791 LHLRWPWPVDRV
-803 TRVEPYRLRVAAVGS
+803 TRVEPDRLRMAAVGS
-818 PRADAAPTGASYP
+818 PRGATLSDTATEAGA
-831 EPLAG
+831 EP
-836 SVLRPGPSSAGG
+836 
-848 QRGAVASPRSA
+848 
-859 AQAPP
+859 
-864 QSYEWNVRHAGFDDA
+864 SYEWNVRHAGFDET

-947 GIEKAWRAHLA
+947 GIEKAWHAHLS
-958 ALLESLG
+958 ALLGSLG
-965 AGVEVVNATVQDA
+965 AGVEVVSATVQDA

-989 DAASALEQRETLIDE
+989 DAASALEERETLIDE

-1024 LEAEAYRTHRVEA
+1024 LEAEAYRNRRVEA
-1037 GRGESERFEMRAGA
+1037 GRGGSERFELRAGA

-1063 QLRTIEGSLAG
+1063 QLQTIEGSLAG

-1094 APDRLLD
+1094 TPDRLLD
-1101 VFVPPPGPSQNEV
+1101 VFVPPPGPAQTEV

>member
-1 MGAPNFQVHG
+1 MGAHF

-17 HSHSHG
+17 HSHGHSHG

-29 YIALCVAVGALLL
+29 FIALCGAVGVLLL
-42 LYLLGVVRTVAGIDL
+42 LYLTGVVRTVAGIDL

-135 QPEQAR
+135 QPDQVR
-141 VLRDGGEEL
+141 VLRDGGEEF
-150 VALEEVEIGDVVRV
+150 VALDQVEVGDLVRV
-164 LAGERVPVDGT
+164 LAGERLPVDGT

-190 EPLPAQL
+190 EPLPAEL

-228 RIASLIEDAQS
+228 RIANLIEDAQS

-248 DRLARFFLPA
+248 DKLARYFLPA
-258 VLVAAGGIYLFT
+258 VLLAAIGIYFVT

-320 RIDACVFD
+320 RIDACVLD
-328 KTGTLTCGQPALT
+328 KTGTLTCGRPTLAAIAP
-341 GMTSVAGMD
+341 VAGMD
-350 EDRLLRLAASA
+350 EARMLQLAASS

-372 LVAEAR
+372 LVTEAR

-388 NFRRHPGR
+388 NFKLHPGR
-396 GVTATVDGQ
+396 GVTASVDGHQ
-405 EIAVGNQA
+405 IAVGNQA
-413 LLAEVLAAS
+413 LLAGVI
-422 DAPAP
+422 
-427 TGRSGPHSLVDAGEG
+427 
-442 AGDALPAPGGARLD
+442 
-456 STRAEDEL
+456 AEDDL
-464 AAVADHLVPT
+464 DAVAESLVPT
-474 PGSGETRLAVAVDG
+474 PGTGETRLAVAVDG
-488 AFRGVIALADP
+488 AFAGAIALADP
-499 LREEAADAVAD
+499 LRDEATDAVAD
-510 LRRTGIDRIVMLTGD
+510 LRQTGVDPIVMLTGD

-536 AGIDEVEAELLPE
+536 ARIDQVQAELLPE
-549 DKVHRIRDLSRVDA
+549 DKVRRLRDLSRGE
-563 ARSGRSGKGPAS
+563 RN
-575 PGVLMV
+575 VLMV

-596 GTAFGHGAAD
+596 GVAIGHGAAD

-691 VAEREARGWRR
+691 VAERQGGRLGRFPA
-702 IPVLAGPVDGLA
+702 LAGAAEGMA
-714 AGWSA
+714 AGWRS
-719 WNTGRRRAVHRLE
+719 WNAGRREAVHRLE
-732 HALEDAPARAR
+732 HALEDSPARLR
-743 AAAPRLLRAAP
+743 SLAPQLLRAAP
-754 FALAA
+754 FVLFA
-759 VWAASGLRT
+759 VWAASGVRM
-768 IDPQEVGLVQRFGRH
+768 IAPQEVGLAQRFGRH

-791 LHWRLPWPVDRV
+791 LHWRWPWPVDRV
-803 TRVEPYRLRVAAVGS
+803 TRVEPQRLRVAAVGS
-818 PRADAAPTGASYP
+818 PRSPAPTEASGA
-831 EPLAG
+831 
-836 SVLRPGPSSAGG
+836 
-848 QRGAVASPRSA
+848 A
-859 AQAPP
+859 AAEAT
-864 QSYEWNVRHAGFDDA
+864 YEWNVRHAGFDDT

-898 RIHYRV
+898 RIHYRI
-904 ADAAAFAFATA
+904 ADSAAFAFGAA
-915 DPALLVETSAER
+915 DPALVVEASAER
-927 SLRTVLAGHSLDD
+927 SLRTVLASHSLND
-940 VLTGKRD
+940 VLTGKRE
-947 GIEKAWRAHLA
+947 GIERAWSEHLA
-958 ALLESLG
+958 AVLDRLG
-965 AGVEVVNATVQDA
+965 IGVEVVSATVQDA

-989 DAASALEQRETLIDE
+989 DAASALEERETLIDQ

-1011 RLPIARGEARRQL
+1011 RLPVARGEAQRQL
-1024 LEAEAYRTHRVEA
+1024 LEAEGYRNERVEA
-1037 GRGESERFEMRAGA
+1037 GRGESRRFELRAGG
-1051 YRRANDLHRFRL
+1051 YRRDLNLHRFRL
-1063 QLRTIEGSLAG
+1063 QLETLESSLAG
-1074 KPKLI
+1074 RPKLI
-1079 TDATGGRKR
+1079 TDADAGRKR

-1094 APDRLLD
+1094 ASDRLLD
-1101 VFVPPPGPSQNEV
+1101 VYVPPPGGAQNEV